1 MTRRTTTT
9 PFLRPS
15 SPPLAM
21 MMMMR
26 RGRRHI
32 EEFALTHQRWCQ
44 AAKNASCRRRR
55 GLTTCATQ
63 SRGGGGEERER
74 ATTTTRPPLCG
85 ASPLCASALRKSSLS
100 LLVCGKKVERGR
112 GRDKTR
118 TFASSSSS
126 AGTGDGVG
134 GDAGNGGNNGNG
146 NAAALYAEGEG
157 GGDNIVDLELHVEAR
172 QSYLAYAMSV
182 IVGRALPDVRD
193 GLKPVHRR
201 ILYAMHELNLDHNKP
216 FKKCARV
223 VGEVLGKFHPH
234 GDQSV
239 YDALVRMAQDF
250 SMSAPLV
257 NGHGNFGSM
266 DNDPPA
272 AMRYTECK
280 LRQLSQDMLLKD
292 VEMDC
297 VEFADTFD
305 GSQQEPMV
313 LPAKLPNVL
322 INGST
327 GIAVGMATSIPPHN
341 LMEVADALV
350 VFARAAQ
357 KGEEVKLEEL
367 LKVMPGPDFPTGGVI
382 FADNNDA
389 NNDNSR
395 SRSNK
400 NALRDLYRDGR
411 GGVTL
416 RGVAEIVPRKN
427 VSTRK
432 RSGKRTPTEE
442 EDKGARGSLDRDI
455 VISSIP
461 YMQNKATLVQQIADL
476 VNNRQIEGV
485 ADVRDESDRDGVRV
499 VVEMKRS
506 GDAEAVLNS
515 LYKRTKLQVKV
526 NVNVTALVG
535 LTPKVLGLVEM
546 MQEFLDFR
554 IDVIRKRA
562 TYSLEKDRARMHIVE
577 ALLTVLEDTDAVIK
591 LIRKSKDG
599 KEAMEKLRE
608 MKGLT
613 IVQSE
618 AVLQMP
624 LRRLTSLESGKLV
637 EERDQLLSSIKRN
650 QNLLDN
656 TSAVIDVVCEEAL
669 EVKKKHGIPRRT
681 TIETDVS
688 SSIQLEHEIPN
699 NDSLIIMSSRG
710 YIKRTRPETFK
721 VRRRGTRGRSMSKLK
736 GSDSIAKVMH
746 AKDLDRV
753 FLFTD
758 KGNVFTMRAFDIP
771 EASTTAQGTPFTRFI
786 DIDKGESITAIL
798 SLEPSDSMEKKTVK
812 ELKEGEDDDDDDDE
826 ETFLVM
832 VTLNGVMK
840 KVSTKEFAS
849 IKRNGKRA
857 IALDEGDKLKQVLVA
872 RNGDSVL
879 VGATDGMLIRF
890 DVDSVRTLRRMS
902 RGVRAINLKK
912 ASKAKDVEE
921 QEEEEEDGDDD
932 FIIQAE
938 DDDDEDE
945 DEDNDDN
952 EGENEIVDSAND
964 DEPLVASVEHFKG
977 GETKVAG
984 MAIIQKSEIDREGPW
999 VVFVS
1004 EKGRGKRVKV
1014 SDFKTQLRGGAGI
1027 RGIKFKGEDSL
1038 AAFAL
1043 IGKTDDDSI
1052 EEAIIVGS
1060 QLGVANR
1067 FQCASIPEMGR
1078 YAKGGT
1084 LMKLKKEDTIN
1095 SFAVIPAATEE

>member
-1 MTRRTTTT
+1 MMRRS
-9 PFLRPS
+9 FLLS
-15 SPPLAM
+15 SKTM
-21 MMMMR
+21 MMMMSTTATPTKQNFEIIR
-26 RGRRHI
+26 R
-32 EEFALTHQRWCQ
+32 F
-44 AAKNASCRRRR
+44 
-55 GLTTCATQ
+55 
-63 SRGGGGEERER
+63 GG
-74 ATTTTRPPLCG
+74 P
-85 ASPLCASALRKSSLS
+85 SSSLS
-100 LLVCGKKVERGR
+100 LSSNISFSRRLIGEEEQHHHRHRKV
-112 GRDKTR
+112 R
-118 TFASSSSS
+118 TFAAASSSSS
-126 AGTGDGVG
+126 SDDDGG
-134 GDAGNGGNNGNG
+134 GGNKSSTF
-146 NAAALYAEGEG
+146 AEEEEEFSS
-157 GGDNIVDLELHVEAR
+157 DSNIVDLELHVEAR

-357 KGEEVKLEEL
+357 KGEQVKLEEL
-367 LKVMPGPDFPTGGVI
+367 LRVMPGPDFPTGGVI
-382 FADNNDA
+382 FADNKDA
-389 NNDNSR
+389 NNDNNNNNDKNDSGR
-395 SRSNK
+395 STSNR
-400 NALRDLYRDGR
+400 NALRNLYRDGR

-416 RGVAEIVPRKN
+416 RGVAEIVPRTK
-427 VSTRK
+427 VSSRK
-432 RSGKRTPTEE
+432 RSGKTAKKD
-442 EDKGARGSLDRDI
+442 DKAAAEKSLDRDI

-535 LTPKVLGLVEM
+535 LTPKVLGLMEV

-562 TYSLEKDRARMHIVE
+562 MYSLEKDRARMHIVE

-591 LIRKSKDG
+591 MIRKSKDG
-599 KEAMEKLRE
+599 KEAMENLRE

-613 IVQSE
+613 TVQSE

-637 EERDQLLSSIKRN
+637 EERDQLLSSIKGN

-681 TIETDVS
+681 TIETDTS
-688 SSIQLEHEIPN
+688 SSIEVEHEIPN

-721 VRRRGTRGRSMSKLK
+721 AQRRGTRGKSMSKLK

-753 FLFTD
+753 FFFTD
-758 KGNVFTMRAFDIP
+758 KGNVLTVRAFDIP
-771 EASTTAQGTPFTRFI
+771 EASTTAQGTPFTRFV

-798 SLEPSDSMEKKTVK
+798 SLEPSALMKKKTPN
-812 ELKEGEDDDDDDDE
+812 EPQEGEDED

-832 VTLNGVMK
+832 ITLNGVIK
-840 KVSTKEFAS
+840 KVSAKEFAS

-872 RNGDSVL
+872 KNGDSVL
-879 VGATDGMLIRF
+879 VGATDGTLIRF
-890 DVDSVRTLRRMS
+890 DVDSVRKLGRMS
-902 RGVRAINLKK
+902 RGVRAISLKEIKSSSKK
-912 ASKAKDVEE
+912 ASKAKGA
-921 QEEEEEDGDDD
+921 EEEDDDENDDDDDDD

-938 DDDDEDE
+938 DDEDDEG
-945 DEDNDDN
+945 DDN
-952 EGENEIVDSAND
+952 EEEEQEEENDILDFGNDD
-964 DEPLVASVEHFKG
+964 DEPLVASVEHFEG
-977 GETKVAG
+977 GAAKVAG

-1014 SDFKTQLRGGAGI
+1014 SDFKTQIRGGAGI
-1027 RGIKFKGEDSL
+1027 RGIKFNSGDSL

-1084 LMKLKKEDTIN
+1084 LMKLKKEDAIK
-1095 SFAVIPAATEE
+1095 SFAVIPAATAE

>member
-1 MTRRTTTT
+1 
-9 PFLRPS
+9 
-15 SPPLAM
+15 
-21 MMMMR
+21 MMR
-26 RGRRHI
+26 RRSTSVVLRM
-32 EEFALTHQRWCQ
+32 LSSSS
-44 AAKNASCRRRR
+44 K
-55 GLTTCATQ
+55 TTMMSTTATP
-63 SRGGGGEERER
+63 
-74 ATTTTRPPLCG
+74 RPFEKII
-85 ASPLCASALRKSSLS
+85 SSSLS
-100 LLVCGKKVERGR
+100 LSLLSFSSRRQRGEEEEQHRRRRRRVPPLYHHRKV
-112 GRDKTR
+112 R
-118 TFASSSSS
+118 TFAASSSSS
-126 AGTGDGVG
+126 DDGG
-134 GDAGNGGNNGNG
+134 GGGGGNKSSTFVK
-146 NAAALYAEGEG
+146 EGEEFSS
-157 GGDNIVDLELHVEAR
+157 DSNIVDLELHVEAR

-357 KGEEVKLEEL
+357 KGEQVKLEEL
-367 LKVMPGPDFPTGGVI
+367 LRVMPGPDFPTGGVI
-382 FADNNDA
+382 FADNKDA
-389 NNDNSR
+389 NNDNNNNDKNDSGR
-395 SRSNK
+395 STSNR
-400 NALRDLYRDGR
+400 NALRNLYRDGR

-416 RGVAEIVPRKN
+416 RGVAEIVSRTK
-427 VSTRK
+427 VSSRK
-432 RSGKRTPTEE
+432 RSGKTAKKD
-442 EDKGARGSLDRDI
+442 DKAAAEKSLDRDI

-535 LTPKVLGLVEM
+535 LTPKVLGLMEV

-562 TYSLEKDRARMHIVE
+562 MYSLEKDRARMHIVE

-591 LIRKSKDG
+591 MIRKSKDG
-599 KEAMEKLRE
+599 KEAMENLRE

-613 IVQSE
+613 TVQSE

-637 EERDQLLSSIKRN
+637 EERDQLLSSIKGN

-681 TIETDVS
+681 TIETDTS
-688 SSIQLEHEIPN
+688 SSIEVEHEIPN

-721 VRRRGTRGRSMSKLK
+721 AQRRGTRGKSMSKLK

-753 FLFTD
+753 FFFTD
-758 KGNVFTMRAFDIP
+758 KGNVLTVRAFDIP
-771 EASTTAQGTPFTRFI
+771 EASTTAQGTPFTRFV

-798 SLEPSDSMEKKTVK
+798 SLEPSALMKKKTPN
-812 ELKEGEDDDDDDDE
+812 EPQEGEDED

-832 VTLNGVMK
+832 ITLNGVIK
-840 KVSTKEFAS
+840 KVSAKEFAS

-872 RNGDSVL
+872 KNGDSVL
-879 VGATDGMLIRF
+879 VGATDGTLIRF
-890 DVDSVRTLRRMS
+890 DVDSVRKLGRMS
-902 RGVRAINLKK
+902 RGVRAISLKEIK
-912 ASKAKDVEE
+912 SSSKGASKAKGVEE
-921 QEEEEEDGDDD
+921 DDENDDDDDD

-938 DDDDEDE
+938 DDEDDEG
-945 DEDNDDN
+945 DDN
-952 EGENEIVDSAND
+952 EEEEQEEGNDILDFGNDD
-964 DEPLVASVEHFKG
+964 DEPLVASVEHFEG
-977 GETKVAG
+977 GAAKVAG

-1014 SDFKTQLRGGAGI
+1014 SDFKTQIRGGAGI
-1027 RGIKFKGEDSL
+1027 RGIKFNSGDSL

-1084 LMKLKKEDTIN
+1084 LMKLKKEDAIK
-1095 SFAVIPAATEE
+1095 SFAVIPAATAE

>member
-1 MTRRTTTT
+1 MRQRSSSVVLRMLSSSSTKTMMSTTAT
-9 PFLRPS
+9 PKPFEFIS
-15 SPPLAM
+15 SSLSLSSLS
-21 MMMMR
+21 
-26 RGRRHI
+26 
-32 EEFALTHQRWCQ
+32 F
-44 AAKNASCRRRR
+44 SRRRR
-55 GLTTCATQ
+55 G
-63 SRGGGGEERER
+63 EEEEEQQRR
-74 ATTTTRPPLCG
+74 RRRRRFPPLYHHHHRHH
-85 ASPLCASALRKSSLS
+85 RK
-100 LLVCGKKVERGR
+100 V
-112 GRDKTR
+112 R
-118 TFASSSSS
+118 TFAAASSSSS
-126 AGTGDGVG
+126 DDGG
-134 GDAGNGGNNGNG
+134 GGGGGGGGGNKSSTFV
-146 NAAALYAEGEG
+146 EEEEEFSS
-157 GGDNIVDLELHVEAR
+157 DSNIVDLELHVEAR

-357 KGEEVKLEEL
+357 KGEQVKLEEL
-367 LKVMPGPDFPTGGVI
+367 LRVMPGPDFPTGGVI
-382 FADNNDA
+382 FADNKDA
-389 NNDNSR
+389 NDNNNNDKNDSGR
-395 SRSNK
+395 STSNR
-400 NALRDLYRDGR
+400 NALRNLYRDGR

-416 RGVAEIVPRKN
+416 RGVAEIVPRTK
-427 VSTRK
+427 VSSRK
-432 RSGKRTPTEE
+432 RSGKTAKKD
-442 EDKGARGSLDRDI
+442 DKAAAEKSLDRDI

-535 LTPKVLGLVEM
+535 LTPKVLGLMEV

-562 TYSLEKDRARMHIVE
+562 MYSLEKDRARMHIVE

-591 LIRKSKDG
+591 MIRKSKDG
-599 KEAMEKLRE
+599 KEAMENLRE

-613 IVQSE
+613 TVQSE

-637 EERDQLLSSIKRN
+637 EERDQLLSSIKGN

-681 TIETDVS
+681 TIETDTS
-688 SSIQLEHEIPN
+688 SSIEVEHEIPN

-721 VRRRGTRGRSMSKLK
+721 AQRRGTRGKSMSKLK

-753 FLFTD
+753 FFFTD
-758 KGNVFTMRAFDIP
+758 KGNVLTVRAFDIP
-771 EASTTAQGTPFTRFI
+771 EASTTAQGTPFTRFV

-798 SLEPSDSMEKKTVK
+798 SLEPSALMKKKTPN
-812 ELKEGEDDDDDDDE
+812 EPQEGEDED

-832 VTLNGVMK
+832 ITLNGVIK
-840 KVSTKEFAS
+840 KVSAKEFAS

-872 RNGDSVL
+872 KNGDSVL
-879 VGATDGMLIRF
+879 VGATDGTLIRF
-890 DVDSVRTLRRMS
+890 DVDSVRKLGRMS
-902 RGVRAINLKK
+902 RGVRAISLKEIK
-912 ASKAKDVEE
+912 SSSKGGSKAKGVEE
-921 QEEEEEDGDDD
+921 DDENDDDDDDD

-938 DDDDEDE
+938 DDEDDEG
-945 DEDNDDN
+945 DDN
-952 EGENEIVDSAND
+952 EEEEQEEENDIVDFGNDD
-964 DEPLVASVEHFKG
+964 DEPLVASVEHFEG
-977 GETKVAG
+977 GAAKVAG

-1014 SDFKTQLRGGAGI
+1014 SDFKTQIRGGAGI
-1027 RGIKFKGEDSL
+1027 RGIKFNSGDSL

-1084 LMKLKKEDTIN
+1084 LMKLKKEDAIK
-1095 SFAVIPAATEE
+1095 SFAVIPAATVE

>member
-1 MTRRTTTT
+1 
-9 PFLRPS
+9 
-15 SPPLAM
+15 
-21 MMMMR
+21 MMR
-26 RGRRHI
+26 RS
-32 EEFALTHQRWCQ
+32 FLLSS
-44 AAKNASCRRRR
+44 K
-55 GLTTCATQ
+55 TTMMM
-63 SRGGGGEERER
+63 S
-74 ATTTTRPPLCG
+74 TTTATPTKPFEIIRRFGDP
-85 ASPLCASALRKSSLS
+85 SSSLS
-100 LLVCGKKVERGR
+100 LSSLSFSRRQRGEEEQHHRHHRRRVPPPYHHHHRKV
-112 GRDKTR
+112 R
-118 TFASSSSS
+118 TFAAASSSSS
-126 AGTGDGVG
+126 DDGG
-134 GDAGNGGNNGNG
+134 GGGGGGGGGNKSSTF
-146 NAAALYAEGEG
+146 ADEEEEEFSS
-157 GGDNIVDLELHVEAR
+157 DSNIVDLELHVEAR

-357 KGEEVKLEEL
+357 KGEQVKLEEL
-367 LKVMPGPDFPTGGVI
+367 LRVMPGPDFPTGGVI
-382 FADNNDA
+382 FADNKDA
-389 NNDNSR
+389 NDNNNNDKNDSGR
-395 SRSNK
+395 STSNR
-400 NALRDLYRDGR
+400 NALRNLYRDGR

-416 RGVAEIVPRKN
+416 RGVAEIVPRTK
-427 VSTRK
+427 VSSRK
-432 RSGKRTPTEE
+432 RSGKTAKKD
-442 EDKGARGSLDRDI
+442 DKAAAEKSLDRDI

-535 LTPKVLGLVEM
+535 LTPKVLGLMEV

-562 TYSLEKDRARMHIVE
+562 MYSLEKDRARMHIVE

-591 LIRKSKDG
+591 MIRKSKDG
-599 KEAMEKLRE
+599 KEAMENLRE

-613 IVQSE
+613 TVQSE

-637 EERDQLLSSIKRN
+637 EERDQLLSSIKGN

-681 TIETDVS
+681 TIETDTS
-688 SSIQLEHEIPN
+688 SSIEVEHEIPN

-721 VRRRGTRGRSMSKLK
+721 AQRRGTRGKSMSKLK

-753 FLFTD
+753 FFFTD
-758 KGNVFTMRAFDIP
+758 KGNVLTVRAFDIP
-771 EASTTAQGTPFTRFI
+771 EASTTAQGTPFTRFV

-798 SLEPSDSMEKKTVK
+798 SLEPSALMKKKTPN
-812 ELKEGEDDDDDDDE
+812 EPQEGEDED

-832 VTLNGVMK
+832 ITLNGVIK
-840 KVSTKEFAS
+840 KVSAKEFAS

-872 RNGDSVL
+872 KNGDSVL
-879 VGATDGMLIRF
+879 VGATDGTLIRF
-890 DVDSVRTLRRMS
+890 DVDSVRKLGRMS
-902 RGVRAINLKK
+902 RGVRAISLKEIK
-912 ASKAKDVEE
+912 SSSKGASKAKGVEE
-921 QEEEEEDGDDD
+921 DDDDENDADDDDD

-938 DDDDEDE
+938 DDEDDEG
-945 DEDNDDN
+945 DDN
-952 EGENEIVDSAND
+952 EEEEQEEENNIVDFGNDD
-964 DEPLVASVEHFKG
+964 DEPLVASVEHFEG
-977 GETKVAG
+977 GAAKVAG

-1014 SDFKTQLRGGAGI
+1014 SDFKTQIRGGAGI
-1027 RGIKFKGEDSL
+1027 RGIKFNSGDSL

-1084 LMKLKKEDTIN
+1084 LMKLKKEDAIK
-1095 SFAVIPAATEE
+1095 SFAVIPAATAE

>member
-1 MTRRTTTT
+1 M
-9 PFLRPS
+9 
-15 SPPLAM
+15 
-21 MMMMR
+21 
-26 RGRRHI
+26 
-32 EEFALTHQRWCQ
+32 
-44 AAKNASCRRRR
+44 RRR
-55 GLTTCATQ
+55 GSSSVVLRMLSSSSKTTMMISTTATP
-63 SRGGGGEERER
+63 
-74 ATTTTRPPLCG
+74 RPFEKII
-85 ASPLCASALRKSSLS
+85 SSSLS
-100 LLVCGKKVERGR
+100 LSLLSFSSRRQRGEEEEQHRRRRRRVPPLYRHRKV
-112 GRDKTR
+112 R
-118 TFASSSSS
+118 TFAASSSSS
-126 AGTGDGVG
+126 DDGG
-134 GDAGNGGNNGNG
+134 GGGGGNKSSTFVK
-146 NAAALYAEGEG
+146 EGEEFSS
-157 GGDNIVDLELHVEAR
+157 DSNIVDLELHVEAR

-357 KGEEVKLEEL
+357 KGEQVKLEEL
-367 LKVMPGPDFPTGGVI
+367 LRVMPGPDFPTGGVI
-382 FADNNDA
+382 FADNKDA
-389 NNDNSR
+389 NNDNNNNDKNDSGR
-395 SRSNK
+395 STSNR
-400 NALRDLYRDGR
+400 NALRNLYRDGR

-416 RGVAEIVPRKN
+416 RGVAEIVPRTK
-427 VSTRK
+427 VSSRK
-432 RSGKRTPTEE
+432 RSGKTAKKD
-442 EDKGARGSLDRDI
+442 DKAAAEKSLDRDI

-535 LTPKVLGLVEM
+535 LTPKVLGLMEV

-562 TYSLEKDRARMHIVE
+562 MYSLEKDRARMHIVE

-591 LIRKSKDG
+591 MIRKSKDG
-599 KEAMEKLRE
+599 KEAMENLRE

-613 IVQSE
+613 TVQSE

-637 EERDQLLSSIKRN
+637 EERDQLLSSIKGN

-681 TIETDVS
+681 TIETDTS
-688 SSIQLEHEIPN
+688 SSIEVEHEIPN

-721 VRRRGTRGRSMSKLK
+721 AQRRGTRGKSMSKLK

-753 FLFTD
+753 FFFTD
-758 KGNVFTMRAFDIP
+758 KGNVLTVRAFDIP
-771 EASTTAQGTPFTRFI
+771 EASTTAQGTPFTRFV

-798 SLEPSDSMEKKTVK
+798 SLEPSALMKKKTPN
-812 ELKEGEDDDDDDDE
+812 EPQEGEDED

-832 VTLNGVMK
+832 ITLNGVIK
-840 KVSTKEFAS
+840 KVSAKEFAS

-872 RNGDSVL
+872 KNGDSVL
-879 VGATDGMLIRF
+879 VGATDGTLIRF
-890 DVDSVRTLRRMS
+890 DVDSVRKLGRMS
-902 RGVRAINLKK
+902 RGVRAISLKEIKSSSKK
-912 ASKAKDVEE
+912 ASKAKGA
-921 QEEEEEDGDDD
+921 EEEDDDENDDDDDDD

-938 DDDDEDE
+938 DDEDDEG
-945 DEDNDDN
+945 DDN
-952 EGENEIVDSAND
+952 EEEEQEEGNDILDFGNDD
-964 DEPLVASVEHFKG
+964 DEPLVASVEHFEG
-977 GETKVAG
+977 GAAKVAG
-984 MAIIQKSEIDREGPW
+984 MAIIQESEIDREGPW

-1014 SDFKTQLRGGAGI
+1014 SEFKTQIRGGAGI
-1027 RGIKFKGEDSL
+1027 RGIKFNSGDSL

-1084 LMKLKKEDTIN
+1084 LMKLKKEDAIK
-1095 SFAVIPAATEE
+1095 SFAVIPAATAE

>member
-1 MTRRTTTT
+1 
-9 PFLRPS
+9 
-15 SPPLAM
+15 M
-21 MMMMR
+21 MMMMSTTATPTKPNFEIIR
-26 RGRRHI
+26 R
-32 EEFALTHQRWCQ
+32 F
-44 AAKNASCRRRR
+44 
-55 GLTTCATQ
+55 
-63 SRGGGGEERER
+63 GG
-74 ATTTTRPPLCG
+74 P
-85 ASPLCASALRKSSLS
+85 SSSLS
-100 LLVCGKKVERGR
+100 LSSNISFSRRLIGEEEQHHHRHRKV
-112 GRDKTR
+112 R
-118 TFASSSSS
+118 TFAAASSSSS
-126 AGTGDGVG
+126 SDDDGG
-134 GDAGNGGNNGNG
+134 GGNKSSTFVK
-146 NAAALYAEGEG
+146 EGEEFSS
-157 GGDNIVDLELHVEAR
+157 DSNIVDLELHVEAR

-357 KGEEVKLEEL
+357 KGEQVKLEEL
-367 LKVMPGPDFPTGGVI
+367 LRVMPGPDFPTGGVI
-382 FADNNDA
+382 FADNKDA
-389 NNDNSR
+389 NNDNNNNDKNDSGR
-395 SRSNK
+395 STSNR
-400 NALRDLYRDGR
+400 NALRNLYRDGR

-416 RGVAEIVPRKN
+416 RGVAEIVPRTK
-427 VSTRK
+427 VSSRK
-432 RSGKRTPTEE
+432 RSGKTAKKD
-442 EDKGARGSLDRDI
+442 DKAAAEKSLDRDI

-535 LTPKVLGLVEM
+535 LTPKVLGLMEV

-562 TYSLEKDRARMHIVE
+562 MYSLEKDRARMHIVE

-591 LIRKSKDG
+591 MIRKSKDG
-599 KEAMEKLRE
+599 KEAMENLRE

-613 IVQSE
+613 TVQSE

-637 EERDQLLSSIKRN
+637 EERDQLLSSIKGN

-681 TIETDVS
+681 TIETDTS
-688 SSIQLEHEIPN
+688 SSIEVEHEIPN

-721 VRRRGTRGRSMSKLK
+721 AQRRGTRGKSMSKLK

-753 FLFTD
+753 FFFTD
-758 KGNVFTMRAFDIP
+758 KGNVLTVRAFDIP
-771 EASTTAQGTPFTRFI
+771 EASTTAQGTPFTRFV

-798 SLEPSDSMEKKTVK
+798 SLEPSALMKKKTPN
-812 ELKEGEDDDDDDDE
+812 EPQEGEDED

-832 VTLNGVMK
+832 ITLNGVIK
-840 KVSTKEFAS
+840 KVSAKEFAS

-872 RNGDSVL
+872 KNGDSVL
-879 VGATDGMLIRF
+879 VGATDGTLIRF
-890 DVDSVRTLRRMS
+890 DVDSVRKLGRMS
-902 RGVRAINLKK
+902 RGVRAISLKEIK
-912 ASKAKDVEE
+912 SSSKGASKAKGVEE
-921 QEEEEEDGDDD
+921 DDENDDDDDD

-938 DDDDEDE
+938 DDEDDEG
-945 DEDNDDN
+945 DDN
-952 EGENEIVDSAND
+952 EEEEQEEENDILDFGNDD
-964 DEPLVASVEHFKG
+964 DEPLVASVEHFEG
-977 GETKVAG
+977 GAAKVAG

-1014 SDFKTQLRGGAGI
+1014 SDFKTQIRGGAGI
-1027 RGIKFKGEDSL
+1027 RGIKFNSGDSL

-1084 LMKLKKEDTIN
+1084 LMKLKKEDAIK
-1095 SFAVIPAATEE
+1095 SFAVIPAATAE

>member
-1 MTRRTTTT
+1 
-9 PFLRPS
+9 
-15 SPPLAM
+15 
-21 MMMMR
+21 MMMR
-26 RGRRHI
+26 RSFLLSSKTMMMMSTTATPTKPNFEIIRR
-32 EEFALTHQRWCQ
+32 F
-44 AAKNASCRRRR
+44 
-55 GLTTCATQ
+55 
-63 SRGGGGEERER
+63 GG
-74 ATTTTRPPLCG
+74 P
-85 ASPLCASALRKSSLS
+85 SSSLS
-100 LLVCGKKVERGR
+100 LSSLSFSRRRGEEEHHHHRHRKV
-112 GRDKTR
+112 R
-118 TFASSSSS
+118 TFAAASSSSS
-126 AGTGDGVG
+126 DDDGG
-134 GDAGNGGNNGNG
+134 GGGGGGNKSSTFV
-146 NAAALYAEGEG
+146 EEEEEFSS
-157 GGDNIVDLELHVEAR
+157 DSNIVDLELHVEAR

-357 KGEEVKLEEL
+357 KGEQVKLEEL
-367 LKVMPGPDFPTGGVI
+367 LRVMPGPDFPTGGVI
-382 FADNNDA
+382 FADNKDA
-389 NNDNSR
+389 NDNNNNDKNDSGR
-395 SRSNK
+395 STSNR
-400 NALRDLYRDGR
+400 NALRNLYRDGR

-416 RGVAEIVPRKN
+416 RGVAEIVPRTK
-427 VSTRK
+427 VSSRK
-432 RSGKRTPTEE
+432 RSGKTAKKD
-442 EDKGARGSLDRDI
+442 DKAAAEKSLDRDI

-535 LTPKVLGLVEM
+535 LTPKVLGLMEV

-562 TYSLEKDRARMHIVE
+562 MYSLEKDRARMHIVE

-591 LIRKSKDG
+591 MIRKSKDG
-599 KEAMEKLRE
+599 KEAMENLRE

-613 IVQSE
+613 TVQSE

-637 EERDQLLSSIKRN
+637 EERDQLLSSIKGN

-681 TIETDVS
+681 TIETDTS
-688 SSIQLEHEIPN
+688 SSIEVEHEIPN
-699 NDSLIIMSSRG
+699 NDSLIIFGRG
-710 YIKRTRPETFK
+710 NI
-721 VRRRGTRGRSMSKLK
+721 GI
-736 GSDSIAKVMH
+736 DISIAC
-746 AKDLDRV
+746 
-753 FLFTD
+753 
-758 KGNVFTMRAFDIP
+758 
-771 EASTTAQGTPFTRFI
+771 
-786 DIDKGESITAIL
+786 IL
-798 SLEPSDSMEKKTVK
+798 KRHSQSPC
-812 ELKEGEDDDDDDDE
+812 LK
-826 ETFLVM
+826 
-832 VTLNGVMK
+832 
-840 KVSTKEFAS
+840 
-849 IKRNGKRA
+849 
-857 IALDEGDKLKQVLVA
+857 
-872 RNGDSVL
+872 
-879 VGATDGMLIRF
+879 
-890 DVDSVRTLRRMS
+890 
-902 RGVRAINLKK
+902 
-912 ASKAKDVEE
+912 
-921 QEEEEEDGDDD
+921 
-932 FIIQAE
+932 
-938 DDDDEDE
+938 
-945 DEDNDDN
+945 
-952 EGENEIVDSAND
+952 
-964 DEPLVASVEHFKG
+964 EPLVRTFAGFLDG
-977 GETKVAG
+977 GVVSHRLTVISTTGTSHRHGLHDEFIITKELIDQRFFVFALLG
-984 MAIIQKSEIDREGPW
+984 KPSQALRRSISEECELCHGSKRFLPDEKCFNVPHHGSRCRNNPFLFFNEGRIVRAVFHGDFLAHDNLVHRWNISKRAELLGELRFLFFIHLGFQARDRVLQISQHLAVMFLEFLPFRTQAHRRW
-999 VVFVS
+999 FR
-1004 EKGRGKRVKV
+1004 RGKDRC
-1014 SDFKTQLRGGAGI
+1014 R
-1027 RGIKFKGEDSL
+1027 
-1038 AAFAL
+1038 
-1043 IGKTDDDSI
+1043 
-1052 EEAIIVGS
+1052 
-1060 QLGVANR
+1060 
-1067 FQCASIPEMGR
+1067 
-1078 YAKGGT
+1078 
-1084 LMKLKKEDTIN
+1084 
-1095 SFAVIPAATEE
+1095 

>member
-1 MTRRTTTT
+1 MMRRS
-9 PFLRPS
+9 FLLS
-15 SPPLAM
+15 SKTM
-21 MMMMR
+21 MMMMSTTATPTKQNFEIIR
-26 RGRRHI
+26 R
-32 EEFALTHQRWCQ
+32 F
-44 AAKNASCRRRR
+44 
-55 GLTTCATQ
+55 
-63 SRGGGGEERER
+63 GG
-74 ATTTTRPPLCG
+74 P
-85 ASPLCASALRKSSLS
+85 SSSLS
-100 LLVCGKKVERGR
+100 LSSNISFSRRLIGEEEQHHHRHRKV
-112 GRDKTR
+112 R
-118 TFASSSSS
+118 TFAAASSSSS
-126 AGTGDGVG
+126 SSDDDGG
-134 GDAGNGGNNGNG
+134 GGGKGGGGNKSSTF
-146 NAAALYAEGEG
+146 AEEEEEFSS
-157 GGDNIVDLELHVEAR
+157 DSNIVDLELHVEAR

-357 KGEEVKLEEL
+357 KGEQVKLEEL
-367 LKVMPGPDFPTGGVI
+367 LRVMPGPDFPTGGVI
-382 FADNNDA
+382 FADNKDA
-389 NNDNSR
+389 NNDNNNNNDKNDSGR
-395 SRSNK
+395 STSNR
-400 NALRDLYRDGR
+400 NALRNLYRDGR

-416 RGVAEIVPRKN
+416 RGVAEIVPRTK
-427 VSTRK
+427 VSSRK
-432 RSGKRTPTEE
+432 RSGKTAKKD
-442 EDKGARGSLDRDI
+442 DKAAAEKSLDRDI

-535 LTPKVLGLVEM
+535 LTPKVLGLMEV

-562 TYSLEKDRARMHIVE
+562 MYSLEKDRARMHIVE

-591 LIRKSKDG
+591 MIRKSKDG
-599 KEAMEKLRE
+599 KEAMENLRE

-613 IVQSE
+613 TVQSE

-637 EERDQLLSSIKRN
+637 EERDQLLSSIKGN

-681 TIETDVS
+681 TIETDTS
-688 SSIQLEHEIPN
+688 SSIEVEHEIPN

-721 VRRRGTRGRSMSKLK
+721 AQRRGTRGKSMSKLK

-753 FLFTD
+753 FFFTD
-758 KGNVFTMRAFDIP
+758 KGNVLTVRAFDIP
-771 EASTTAQGTPFTRFI
+771 EASTTAQGTPFTRFV

-798 SLEPSDSMEKKTVK
+798 SLEPSALMKKKTPN
-812 ELKEGEDDDDDDDE
+812 EPQEGEDED

-832 VTLNGVMK
+832 ITLNGVIK
-840 KVSTKEFAS
+840 KVSAKEFAS

-872 RNGDSVL
+872 KNGDSVL
-879 VGATDGMLIRF
+879 VGATDGTLIRF
-890 DVDSVRTLRRMS
+890 DVDSVRKLGRMS
-902 RGVRAINLKK
+902 RGVRAISLKEIKSSSKK
-912 ASKAKDVEE
+912 ASKAKGA
-921 QEEEEEDGDDD
+921 EEEDDDENDDDDDDD

-938 DDDDEDE
+938 DDEDDEG
-945 DEDNDDN
+945 DDN
-952 EGENEIVDSAND
+952 EEEEQEEENDILDFGNDD
-964 DEPLVASVEHFKG
+964 DEPLVASVEHFEG
-977 GETKVAG
+977 GAAKVAG

-1014 SDFKTQLRGGAGI
+1014 SDFKTQIRGGAGI
-1027 RGIKFKGEDSL
+1027 RGIKFNSGDSL

-1084 LMKLKKEDTIN
+1084 LMKLKKEDAIK
-1095 SFAVIPAATEE
+1095 SFAVIPAATAE

>member
-1 MTRRTTTT
+1 
-9 PFLRPS
+9 
-15 SPPLAM
+15 
-21 MMMMR
+21 MR
-26 RGRRHI
+26 RRSSSVVLRM
-32 EEFALTHQRWCQ
+32 LSSSS
-44 AAKNASCRRRR
+44 K
-55 GLTTCATQ
+55 TTMMSTTATP
-63 SRGGGGEERER
+63 
-74 ATTTTRPPLCG
+74 RPFEKII
-85 ASPLCASALRKSSLS
+85 SSSLS
-100 LLVCGKKVERGR
+100 LSLLSFSSRRQRGEEEEQHRRRRRRVPPLYHHRKV
-112 GRDKTR
+112 R
-118 TFASSSSS
+118 TFAASSSSS
-126 AGTGDGVG
+126 DDGG
-134 GDAGNGGNNGNG
+134 GGGGNKSSTFVK
-146 NAAALYAEGEG
+146 EGEEFSS
-157 GGDNIVDLELHVEAR
+157 DSNIVDLELHVEAR

-357 KGEEVKLEEL
+357 KGEQVKLEEL
-367 LKVMPGPDFPTGGVI
+367 LRVMPGPDFPTGGVI
-382 FADNNDA
+382 FADNKDA
-389 NNDNSR
+389 NNDNNNNDKNDSGR
-395 SRSNK
+395 STSNR
-400 NALRDLYRDGR
+400 NALRNLYRDGR

-416 RGVAEIVPRKN
+416 RGVAEIVSRTK
-427 VSTRK
+427 VSSRK
-432 RSGKRTPTEE
+432 RSGKTAKKD
-442 EDKGARGSLDRDI
+442 DKAAAEKSLDRDI

-535 LTPKVLGLVEM
+535 LTPKVLGLMEV

-562 TYSLEKDRARMHIVE
+562 MYSLEKDRARMHIVE

-591 LIRKSKDG
+591 MIRKSKDG
-599 KEAMEKLRE
+599 KEAMENLRE

-613 IVQSE
+613 TVQSE

-637 EERDQLLSSIKRN
+637 EERDQLLSSIKGN

-681 TIETDVS
+681 TIETDTS
-688 SSIQLEHEIPN
+688 SSIEVEHEIPN

-721 VRRRGTRGRSMSKLK
+721 AQRRGTRGKSMSKLK

-753 FLFTD
+753 FFFTD
-758 KGNVFTMRAFDIP
+758 KGNVLTVRAFDIP
-771 EASTTAQGTPFTRFI
+771 EASTTVQGTPFTRFV

-798 SLEPSDSMEKKTVK
+798 SLEPSALMKKKTPN
-812 ELKEGEDDDDDDDE
+812 EPQEGEDED

-832 VTLNGVMK
+832 ITLNGVIK
-840 KVSTKEFAS
+840 KVSAKEFAS

-872 RNGDSVL
+872 KNGDSVL
-879 VGATDGMLIRF
+879 VGATDGTLIRF
-890 DVDSVRTLRRMS
+890 DVDSVRKLGRMS
-902 RGVRAINLKK
+902 RGVRAISLKEIK
-912 ASKAKDVEE
+912 SSSKGASKAKGVEE
-921 QEEEEEDGDDD
+921 DDENDDDDDD

-938 DDDDEDE
+938 DDEDDEG
-945 DEDNDDN
+945 DDN
-952 EGENEIVDSAND
+952 EEEEQEEGNDILDFGNDD
-964 DEPLVASVEHFKG
+964 DEPLVASVEHFEG
-977 GETKVAG
+977 GAAKVAG

-1014 SDFKTQLRGGAGI
+1014 SEFKTQIRGGAGI
-1027 RGIKFKGEDSL
+1027 RGIKFNSGDSL

-1084 LMKLKKEDTIN
+1084 LMKLKKEDAIK
-1095 SFAVIPAATEE
+1095 SFAVIPAATAE

>member
-1 MTRRTTTT
+1 MLQRGTLLLRDQSQRQRQQQQPLRRRRRRQG
-9 PFLRPS
+9 FG
-15 SPPLAM
+15 A
-21 MMMMR
+21 MMMR
-26 RGRRHI
+26 RSFLLSSKTMLMMSTTATPTKPNFEIIRR
-32 EEFALTHQRWCQ
+32 F
-44 AAKNASCRRRR
+44 
-55 GLTTCATQ
+55 
-63 SRGGGGEERER
+63 GG
-74 ATTTTRPPLCG
+74 P
-85 ASPLCASALRKSSLS
+85 SSSLS
-100 LLVCGKKVERGR
+100 LSSNISFSRRLIGEEEQRHHRHRKV
-112 GRDKTR
+112 R
-118 TFASSSSS
+118 TFAAASSSSS
-126 AGTGDGVG
+126 SDDDGG
-134 GDAGNGGNNGNG
+134 GGKGGGGNKSSTF
-146 NAAALYAEGEG
+146 ADEEEEFSS
-157 GGDNIVDLELHVEAR
+157 DSNIVDLELHVEAR

-357 KGEEVKLEEL
+357 KGEQVKLEEL
-367 LKVMPGPDFPTGGVI
+367 LRVMPGPDFPTGGVI
-382 FADNNDA
+382 FADNKDA
-389 NNDNSR
+389 NNDNNNNDKNDSGR
-395 SRSNK
+395 STSNR
-400 NALRDLYRDGR
+400 NALRNLYRDGR

-416 RGVAEIVPRKN
+416 RGVAEIVPRTK
-427 VSTRK
+427 VSSRK
-432 RSGKRTPTEE
+432 RSGKTAKKD
-442 EDKGARGSLDRDI
+442 DKAAAEKSLDRDI

-535 LTPKVLGLVEM
+535 LTPKVLGLMEV

-562 TYSLEKDRARMHIVE
+562 MYSLEKDRARMHIVE

-591 LIRKSKDG
+591 MIRKSKDG
-599 KEAMEKLRE
+599 KEAMENLRE

-613 IVQSE
+613 TVQSE

-637 EERDQLLSSIKRN
+637 EERDQLLSSIKGN

-681 TIETDVS
+681 TIETDTS
-688 SSIQLEHEIPN
+688 SSIEVEHEIPN

-721 VRRRGTRGRSMSKLK
+721 AQRRGTRGKSMSKLK

-753 FLFTD
+753 FFFTD
-758 KGNVFTMRAFDIP
+758 KGNVLTVRAFDIP
-771 EASTTAQGTPFTRFI
+771 EASTTAQGTPFTRFV

-798 SLEPSDSMEKKTVK
+798 SLEPSALMKKKTPN
-812 ELKEGEDDDDDDDE
+812 EPQEGEDEDE
-826 ETFLVM
+826 IFLVM
-832 VTLNGVMK
+832 ITLNGVIK
-840 KVSTKEFAS
+840 KVSAKEFAS

-872 RNGDSVL
+872 KNGDSVL
-879 VGATDGMLIRF
+879 VGATDGTLIRF
-890 DVDSVRTLRRMS
+890 DVDSVRKLGRMS
-902 RGVRAINLKK
+902 RGVRAISLKEIK
-912 ASKAKDVEE
+912 SSSKEASKAKGA
-921 QEEEEEDGDDD
+921 EEDDDDENDDDDDDD

-938 DDDDEDE
+938 DDEDDEG
-945 DEDNDDN
+945 DDN
-952 EGENEIVDSAND
+952 EEEEQEEENDILDFGNDD
-964 DEPLVASVEHFKG
+964 DEPLVASVEHFEG
-977 GETKVAG
+977 GAAKVAG

-1014 SDFKTQLRGGAGI
+1014 SDFKTQIRGGAGI
-1027 RGIKFKGEDSL
+1027 RGIKFNSGDSL

-1084 LMKLKKEDTIN
+1084 LMKLKKEDAIK
-1095 SFAVIPAATEE
+1095 SFAVIPAATAE

>member
-1 MTRRTTTT
+1 MSTTAT
-9 PFLRPS
+9 PRPFEIIS
-15 SPPLAM
+15 
-21 MMMMR
+21 
-26 RGRRHI
+26 
-32 EEFALTHQRWCQ
+32 
-44 AAKNASCRRRR
+44 
-55 GLTTCATQ
+55 
-63 SRGGGGEERER
+63 
-74 ATTTTRPPLCG
+74 
-85 ASPLCASALRKSSLS
+85 SSLS
-100 LLVCGKKVERGR
+100 LSSLSFGR
-112 GRDKTR
+112 RREEQHHHRRVPPLYHHHHRRVR
-118 TFASSSSS
+118 TFAASSSSS
-126 AGTGDGVG
+126 DDGG
-134 GDAGNGGNNGNG
+134 GGNKSSSFK
-146 NAAALYAEGEG
+146 EEEEEEEEFSS
-157 GGDNIVDLELHVEAR
+157 DSNIVDLELHVEAR

-357 KGEEVKLEEL
+357 KGEQVKLEEL
-367 LKVMPGPDFPTGGVI
+367 LRVMPGPDFPTGGVI
-382 FADNNDA
+382 FADNKDA
-389 NNDNSR
+389 NINNNNDNDSGR
-395 SRSNK
+395 STSNR
-400 NALRDLYRDGR
+400 NALRNLYRDGR
-411 GGVTL
+411 GGLTL
-416 RGVAEIVPRKN
+416 RGVAEILPRTK
-427 VSTRK
+427 VSSRK
-432 RSGKRTPTEE
+432 RSGKTAKKD
-442 EDKGARGSLDRDI
+442 DKAAAEKSLDRDI

-485 ADVRDESDRDGVRV
+485 SDVRDESDRDGVRV

-535 LTPKVLGLVEM
+535 LTPKVLGLMEV

-562 TYSLEKDRARMHIVE
+562 MYSLEKDRARMHIVE

-591 LIRKSKDG
+591 MIRKSKDG
-599 KEAMEKLRE
+599 KEAMENLRE

-613 IVQSE
+613 TVQSE

-637 EERDQLLSSIKRN
+637 EERDQLLSSIKGN

-681 TIETDVS
+681 TIETDTS
-688 SSIQLEHEIPN
+688 SSIEFEHEIPN

-721 VRRRGTRGRSMSKLK
+721 AQRRGTRGKSMSKLK

-753 FLFTD
+753 FFFTD
-758 KGNVFTMRAFDIP
+758 KGNVLTVRAFDIP
-771 EASTTAQGTPFTRFI
+771 EASTAAQGTPFTRFV

-798 SLEPSDSMEKKTVK
+798 SLEPSALMKKKTPN
-812 ELKEGEDDDDDDDE
+812 EPQEGEDED

-832 VTLNGVMK
+832 ITLNGVIK
-840 KVSTKEFAS
+840 KVSAKEFAS

-872 RNGDSVL
+872 KNGDSVL
-879 VGATDGMLIRF
+879 VGATDGTLIRF
-890 DVDSVRTLRRMS
+890 DVDSVRKLGRMS
-902 RGVRAINLKK
+902 RGVRAISLKEIK
-912 ASKAKDVEE
+912 SSSKGASKAKGV
-921 QEEEEEDGDDD
+921 EEEDDDENDDDDDDD

-938 DDDDEDE
+938 DDEDDEG
-945 DEDNDDN
+945 DDN
-952 EGENEIVDSAND
+952 EEEEKEKENDILDFGNDD
-964 DEPLVASVEHFKG
+964 DEPLVASVEHFEG
-977 GETKVAG
+977 GAAKVAG
-984 MAIIQKSEIDREGPW
+984 MAIIQKSDIDREGPW

-1014 SDFKTQLRGGAGI
+1014 SDFKTQIRGGAGI
-1027 RGIKFKGEDSL
+1027 RGIKFNSGDSL

-1084 LMKLKKEDTIN
+1084 LMKVKKEDAIK
-1095 SFAVIPAATEE
+1095 SFAVIPAATAE

>member
-1 MTRRTTTT
+1 MMRRS
-9 PFLRPS
+9 FLLS
-15 SPPLAM
+15 SKTM
-21 MMMMR
+21 MMM
-26 RGRRHI
+26 
-32 EEFALTHQRWCQ
+32 
-44 AAKNASCRRRR
+44 S
-55 GLTTCATQ
+55 
-63 SRGGGGEERER
+63 
-74 ATTTTRPPLCG
+74 TTTATPTKPFEIIRRFGGP
-85 ASPLCASALRKSSLS
+85 SSSLS
-100 LLVCGKKVERGR
+100 LSSLSFSRRQREEEQQQQHRRRYRHHRKCDHV
-112 GRDKTR
+112 R
-118 TFASSSSS
+118 TFAASSSSS
-126 AGTGDGVG
+126 DDGG
-134 GDAGNGGNNGNG
+134 GGGGGNKSSTFVK
-146 NAAALYAEGEG
+146 EGEEFSS
-157 GGDNIVDLELHVEAR
+157 DSNIVDLELHVEAR

-357 KGEEVKLEEL
+357 KGEQVKLEEL
-367 LKVMPGPDFPTGGVI
+367 LRVMPGPDFPTGGVI
-382 FADNNDA
+382 FADNKDA
-389 NNDNSR
+389 NNDNNNNDKNDSGR
-395 SRSNK
+395 STSNR
-400 NALRDLYRDGR
+400 NALRNLYRDGR

-416 RGVAEIVPRKN
+416 RGVAEIVPRTK
-427 VSTRK
+427 VSSRK
-432 RSGKRTPTEE
+432 RSGKTAKKD
-442 EDKGARGSLDRDI
+442 DKAAAEKSLDRDI

-535 LTPKVLGLVEM
+535 LTPKVLGLMEV

-562 TYSLEKDRARMHIVE
+562 MYSLEKDRARMHIVE

-591 LIRKSKDG
+591 MIRKSKDG
-599 KEAMEKLRE
+599 KEAMENLRE

-613 IVQSE
+613 TVQSE

-624 LRRLTSLESGKLV
+624 FCLLYTSPSP
-637 EERDQLLSSIKRN
+637 RD
-650 QNLLDN
+650 
-656 TSAVIDVVCEEAL
+656 
-669 EVKKKHGIPRRT
+669 
-681 TIETDVS
+681 
-688 SSIQLEHEIPN
+688 
-699 NDSLIIMSSRG
+699 
-710 YIKRTRPETFK
+710 
-721 VRRRGTRGRSMSKLK
+721 
-736 GSDSIAKVMH
+736 
-746 AKDLDRV
+746 
-753 FLFTD
+753 
-758 KGNVFTMRAFDIP
+758 
-771 EASTTAQGTPFTRFI
+771 
-786 DIDKGESITAIL
+786 
-798 SLEPSDSMEKKTVK
+798 
-812 ELKEGEDDDDDDDE
+812 
-826 ETFLVM
+826 
-832 VTLNGVMK
+832 
-840 KVSTKEFAS
+840 
-849 IKRNGKRA
+849 
-857 IALDEGDKLKQVLVA
+857 
-872 RNGDSVL
+872 
-879 VGATDGMLIRF
+879 
-890 DVDSVRTLRRMS
+890 
-902 RGVRAINLKK
+902 
-912 ASKAKDVEE
+912 
-921 QEEEEEDGDDD
+921 
-932 FIIQAE
+932 
-938 DDDDEDE
+938 
-945 DEDNDDN
+945 
-952 EGENEIVDSAND
+952 
-964 DEPLVASVEHFKG
+964 
-977 GETKVAG
+977 
-984 MAIIQKSEIDREGPW
+984 
-999 VVFVS
+999 
-1004 EKGRGKRVKV
+1004 
-1014 SDFKTQLRGGAGI
+1014 
-1027 RGIKFKGEDSL
+1027 
-1038 AAFAL
+1038 
-1043 IGKTDDDSI
+1043 
-1052 EEAIIVGS
+1052 
-1060 QLGVANR
+1060 
-1067 FQCASIPEMGR
+1067 
-1078 YAKGGT
+1078 
-1084 LMKLKKEDTIN
+1084 
-1095 SFAVIPAATEE
+1095 

>member
-1 MTRRTTTT
+1 MISTAT
-9 PFLRPS
+9 PKPFEKIIRF
-15 SPPLAM
+15 
-21 MMMMR
+21 
-26 RGRRHI
+26 G
-32 EEFALTHQRWCQ
+32 
-44 AAKNASCRRRR
+44 
-55 GLTTCATQ
+55 
-63 SRGGGGEERER
+63 
-74 ATTTTRPPLCG
+74 
-85 ASPLCASALRKSSLS
+85 
-100 LLVCGKKVERGR
+100 V
-112 GRDKTR
+112 R
-118 TFASSSSS
+118 TFAASSSSS
-126 AGTGDGVG
+126 DDGG
-134 GDAGNGGNNGNG
+134 GGGGNKSSFVK
-146 NAAALYAEGEG
+146 EEEEEFSS
-157 GGDNIVDLELHVEAR
+157 DSNIVDLELHVEAR

-357 KGEEVKLEEL
+357 KGEQVKLEEL
-367 LKVMPGPDFPTGGVI
+367 LRVMPGPDFPTGGVI
-382 FADNNDA
+382 FADNKDA
-389 NNDNSR
+389 NDNNNNDKNDSGR
-395 SRSNK
+395 STSNR
-400 NALRDLYRDGR
+400 NALRNLYRDGR

-416 RGVAEIVPRKN
+416 RGVAEIVPRTK
-427 VSTRK
+427 VSSRK
-432 RSGKRTPTEE
+432 RSGKTAKKD
-442 EDKGARGSLDRDI
+442 DKAAAEKSLDRDI

-535 LTPKVLGLVEM
+535 LTPKVLGLMEV

-562 TYSLEKDRARMHIVE
+562 MYSLEKDRARMHIVE

-591 LIRKSKDG
+591 MIRKSKDG
-599 KEAMEKLRE
+599 KEAMENLRE

-613 IVQSE
+613 TVQSE

-637 EERDQLLSSIKRN
+637 EERDQLLSSIKGN

-681 TIETDVS
+681 TIETDTS
-688 SSIQLEHEIPN
+688 SSIEVEHEIPN

-721 VRRRGTRGRSMSKLK
+721 AQRRGTRGKSMSKLK

-753 FLFTD
+753 FFFTD
-758 KGNVFTMRAFDIP
+758 KGNVLTVRAFDIP
-771 EASTTAQGTPFTRFI
+771 EASTTAQGTPFTRFV

-798 SLEPSDSMEKKTVK
+798 SLEPSALMKKKTPN
-812 ELKEGEDDDDDDDE
+812 EPQEGEDED

-832 VTLNGVMK
+832 ITLNGVIK
-840 KVSTKEFAS
+840 KVSAKEFSS

-872 RNGDSVL
+872 KNGDSVL
-879 VGATDGMLIRF
+879 VGATDGTLIRF
-890 DVDSVRTLRRMS
+890 DVDSVRKLGRMS
-902 RGVRAINLKK
+902 RGVRAISLKEIK
-912 ASKAKDVEE
+912 SSSKGASKAKGV
-921 QEEEEEDGDDD
+921 EEEDDDENDDD

-938 DDDDEDE
+938 DDEDDEG
-945 DEDNDDN
+945 NDN
-952 EGENEIVDSAND
+952 EEEEQEEENDILDFGNDD
-964 DEPLVASVEHFKG
+964 DEPLVAFVEHFEG
-977 GETKVAG
+977 GAAKVAG

-1014 SDFKTQLRGGAGI
+1014 SDFKTQIRGGAGI
-1027 RGIKFKGEDSL
+1027 RGIKFNSGDSL

-1084 LMKLKKEDTIN
+1084 LMKLKKEDAIK
-1095 SFAVIPAATEE
+1095 SFAVIPAATTAE

>member
-1 MTRRTTTT
+1 MLQRGTLLLRDQSQRQRQRQQQQPLRRRRRRQG
-9 PFLRPS
+9 FG
-15 SPPLAM
+15 A
-21 MMMMR
+21 MMMR
-26 RGRRHI
+26 RSFLLSSKTMMMMSTTATPTKPNFEIIRR
-32 EEFALTHQRWCQ
+32 F
-44 AAKNASCRRRR
+44 
-55 GLTTCATQ
+55 
-63 SRGGGGEERER
+63 GG
-74 ATTTTRPPLCG
+74 P
-85 ASPLCASALRKSSLS
+85 SSSLS
-100 LLVCGKKVERGR
+100 LSSNISFSRRLIGEEEQRHHRHRKV
-112 GRDKTR
+112 R
-118 TFASSSSS
+118 TFAAASSSSS
-126 AGTGDGVG
+126 SDDDGG
-134 GDAGNGGNNGNG
+134 GGKGGGGNKSSTF
-146 NAAALYAEGEG
+146 ADEEEEFSS
-157 GGDNIVDLELHVEAR
+157 DSNIVDLELHVEAR

-357 KGEEVKLEEL
+357 KGEQVKLEEL
-367 LKVMPGPDFPTGGVI
+367 LRVMPGPDFPTGGVI
-382 FADNNDA
+382 FADNKDA
-389 NNDNSR
+389 NNDNNNNDKNDSGR
-395 SRSNK
+395 STSNR
-400 NALRDLYRDGR
+400 NALRNLYRDGR

-416 RGVAEIVPRKN
+416 RGVAEIVPRTK
-427 VSTRK
+427 VSSRK
-432 RSGKRTPTEE
+432 RSGKTAKKD
-442 EDKGARGSLDRDI
+442 DKAAAEKSLDRDI

-515 LYKRTKLQVKV
+515 LYKRTKLQMKV

-535 LTPKVLGLVEM
+535 LTPKVLGLMEV

-562 TYSLEKDRARMHIVE
+562 MYSLEKDRARMHIVE

-591 LIRKSKDG
+591 MIRKSKDG
-599 KEAMEKLRE
+599 KEAMENLRE

-613 IVQSE
+613 TVQSE

-637 EERDQLLSSIKRN
+637 EERDQLLSSIKGN

-681 TIETDVS
+681 TIETDTS
-688 SSIQLEHEIPN
+688 SSIEVEHEIPN

-721 VRRRGTRGRSMSKLK
+721 AQRRGTRGKSMSKLK

-753 FLFTD
+753 FFFTD
-758 KGNVFTMRAFDIP
+758 KGNVLTVRAFDIP
-771 EASTTAQGTPFTRFI
+771 EASTTAQGTPFTRFV

-798 SLEPSDSMEKKTVK
+798 SLEPSALMKKKTPN
-812 ELKEGEDDDDDDDE
+812 EPQEGEDEDE
-826 ETFLVM
+826 IFLVM
-832 VTLNGVMK
+832 ITLNGVIK
-840 KVSTKEFAS
+840 KVSAKEFAS

-872 RNGDSVL
+872 KNGDSVL
-879 VGATDGMLIRF
+879 VGATDGTLIRF
-890 DVDSVRTLRRMS
+890 DVDSVRKLGRMS
-902 RGVRAINLKK
+902 RGVRAISLKEIK
-912 ASKAKDVEE
+912 SSSKEASKAKGA
-921 QEEEEEDGDDD
+921 EEDDDDENDDDDDDD

-938 DDDDEDE
+938 DDEDDEG
-945 DEDNDDN
+945 DDN
-952 EGENEIVDSAND
+952 EEEEQEEENDILDFGNDD
-964 DEPLVASVEHFKG
+964 DEPLVASVEHFEG
-977 GETKVAG
+977 GAAKVAG

-1014 SDFKTQLRGGAGI
+1014 SDFKTQIRGGAGI
-1027 RGIKFKGEDSL
+1027 RGIKFNSGDSL

-1084 LMKLKKEDTIN
+1084 LMKLKKEDAIK
-1095 SFAVIPAATEE
+1095 SFAVIPAATAE

>member
-1 MTRRTTTT
+1 MISTTAT
-9 PFLRPS
+9 PRPFEKIIS
-15 SPPLAM
+15 
-21 MMMMR
+21 
-26 RGRRHI
+26 
-32 EEFALTHQRWCQ
+32 
-44 AAKNASCRRRR
+44 
-55 GLTTCATQ
+55 
-63 SRGGGGEERER
+63 
-74 ATTTTRPPLCG
+74 
-85 ASPLCASALRKSSLS
+85 SSLS
-100 LLVCGKKVERGR
+100 LSLLSFSSRRQRGEEEEQHRRRRRRVPPLYHHRKV
-112 GRDKTR
+112 R
-118 TFASSSSS
+118 TFAASSSSS
-126 AGTGDGVG
+126 GDGG
-134 GDAGNGGNNGNG
+134 GGGGGNKSSTFVK
-146 NAAALYAEGEG
+146 EGEEFSS
-157 GGDNIVDLELHVEAR
+157 DSNIVDLELHVEAR

-357 KGEEVKLEEL
+357 KGEQVKLEEL
-367 LKVMPGPDFPTGGVI
+367 LRVMPGPDFPTGGVI
-382 FADNNDA
+382 FADNKDA
-389 NNDNSR
+389 NNDNNNNDKNDSGR
-395 SRSNK
+395 STSNR
-400 NALRDLYRDGR
+400 NALRNLYRDGR

-416 RGVAEIVPRKN
+416 RGVAEIVPRTK
-427 VSTRK
+427 VSSRK
-432 RSGKRTPTEE
+432 RSGKTAKKD
-442 EDKGARGSLDRDI
+442 DKAAAEKSLDRDI

-535 LTPKVLGLVEM
+535 LTPKVLGLMEV

-562 TYSLEKDRARMHIVE
+562 MYSLEKDRARMHIVE

-591 LIRKSKDG
+591 MIRKSKDG
-599 KEAMEKLRE
+599 KEAMENLRE

-613 IVQSE
+613 TVQSE

-637 EERDQLLSSIKRN
+637 EERDQLLSSIKGN

-681 TIETDVS
+681 TIETDTS
-688 SSIQLEHEIPN
+688 SSIEVEHEIPN

-721 VRRRGTRGRSMSKLK
+721 AQRRGTRGKSMSKLK

-753 FLFTD
+753 FFFTD
-758 KGNVFTMRAFDIP
+758 KGNVLTVRAFDIP
-771 EASTTAQGTPFTRFI
+771 EASTTAQGTPFTRFV

-798 SLEPSDSMEKKTVK
+798 SLEPSALMKKKTPN
-812 ELKEGEDDDDDDDE
+812 EPQEGEDED

-832 VTLNGVMK
+832 ITLNGVIK
-840 KVSTKEFAS
+840 KVSAKEFAS

-872 RNGDSVL
+872 KNGDSVL
-879 VGATDGMLIRF
+879 VGATDGTLIRF
-890 DVDSVRTLRRMS
+890 DVDSVRKLGRMS
-902 RGVRAINLKK
+902 RGVRAISLKEIK
-912 ASKAKDVEE
+912 SSSKGASKAKGVEE
-921 QEEEEEDGDDD
+921 DDENDDDDDD

-938 DDDDEDE
+938 DDEDDEG
-945 DEDNDDN
+945 DDN
-952 EGENEIVDSAND
+952 EEEEQEEENDILDFGNDD
-964 DEPLVASVEHFKG
+964 DEPLVASVEHFEG
-977 GETKVAG
+977 GAAKVAG

-1014 SDFKTQLRGGAGI
+1014 SDFKTQIRGGAGI
-1027 RGIKFKGEDSL
+1027 RGIKFNSGDSL

-1084 LMKLKKEDTIN
+1084 LMKLKKEDAIK
-1095 SFAVIPAATEE
+1095 SFAVIPAATAE

>member
-1 MTRRTTTT
+1 MLQRGTLLLRDQSQRQRQRQQPLRRRRRRQG
-9 PFLRPS
+9 FG
-15 SPPLAM
+15 A
-21 MMMMR
+21 MMMR
-26 RGRRHI
+26 RSFLLSSKTMMMMSTTATPTKPNFEIIRR
-32 EEFALTHQRWCQ
+32 F
-44 AAKNASCRRRR
+44 
-55 GLTTCATQ
+55 
-63 SRGGGGEERER
+63 GG
-74 ATTTTRPPLCG
+74 P
-85 ASPLCASALRKSSLS
+85 SSSLS
-100 LLVCGKKVERGR
+100 LSSNISFSRRLIGEEEQRHHRHRKV
-112 GRDKTR
+112 R
-118 TFASSSSS
+118 TFAAASSSSS
-126 AGTGDGVG
+126 SDDDGG
-134 GDAGNGGNNGNG
+134 GKGGNKSSTF
-146 NAAALYAEGEG
+146 ADEEEEFSS
-157 GGDNIVDLELHVEAR
+157 DSNIVDLELHVEAR

-357 KGEEVKLEEL
+357 KGEQVKLEEL
-367 LKVMPGPDFPTGGVI
+367 LRVMPGPDFPTGGVI
-382 FADNNDA
+382 FADNKDA
-389 NNDNSR
+389 NNDNNNNNDKNDSGR
-395 SRSNK
+395 STSNR
-400 NALRDLYRDGR
+400 NALRNLYRDGR

-416 RGVAEIVPRKN
+416 RGVAEIVPRTK
-427 VSTRK
+427 VSSRK
-432 RSGKRTPTEE
+432 RSGKTAKKD
-442 EDKGARGSLDRDI
+442 DKAAAEKSLDRDI

-535 LTPKVLGLVEM
+535 LTPKVLGLMEV

-562 TYSLEKDRARMHIVE
+562 MYSLEKDRARMHIVE

-591 LIRKSKDG
+591 MIRKSKDG
-599 KEAMEKLRE
+599 KEAMENLRE

-613 IVQSE
+613 TVQSE

-637 EERDQLLSSIKRN
+637 EERDQLLSSIKGN

-681 TIETDVS
+681 TIETDTS
-688 SSIQLEHEIPN
+688 SSIEVEHEIPN

-721 VRRRGTRGRSMSKLK
+721 AQRRGTRGKSMSKLK

-753 FLFTD
+753 FFFTD
-758 KGNVFTMRAFDIP
+758 KGNVLTVRAFDIP
-771 EASTTAQGTPFTRFI
+771 EASTTAQGTPFTRFV

-798 SLEPSDSMEKKTVK
+798 SLEPSALMKKKTPN
-812 ELKEGEDDDDDDDE
+812 EPQEGEDED

-832 VTLNGVMK
+832 ITLNGVIK
-840 KVSTKEFAS
+840 KVSAKEFAS

-872 RNGDSVL
+872 KNGDSVL
-879 VGATDGMLIRF
+879 VGATDGTLIRF
-890 DVDSVRTLRRMS
+890 DVDSVRKLGRMS
-902 RGVRAINLKK
+902 RGVRAISLKEIK
-912 ASKAKDVEE
+912 SSSKEASKAKGA
-921 QEEEEEDGDDD
+921 EEEDDDENDDDDDDD

-938 DDDDEDE
+938 DDEDDEG
-945 DEDNDDN
+945 DDN
-952 EGENEIVDSAND
+952 EEEEQEEENDILDFGNDD
-964 DEPLVASVEHFKG
+964 DEPLVASVEHFEG
-977 GETKVAG
+977 GAAKVAG

-1014 SDFKTQLRGGAGI
+1014 SDFKTQIRGGAGI
-1027 RGIKFKGEDSL
+1027 RGIKFNSGDSL

-1084 LMKLKKEDTIN
+1084 LMKLKKEDAIK
-1095 SFAVIPAATEE
+1095 SFAVIPAATAE

>member
-1 MTRRTTTT
+1 MMRRS
-9 PFLRPS
+9 FLLS
-15 SPPLAM
+15 SKTM
-21 MMMMR
+21 MMMMSTTATPTKQNFEIIR
-26 RGRRHI
+26 R
-32 EEFALTHQRWCQ
+32 F
-44 AAKNASCRRRR
+44 
-55 GLTTCATQ
+55 
-63 SRGGGGEERER
+63 GG
-74 ATTTTRPPLCG
+74 P
-85 ASPLCASALRKSSLS
+85 SSSLS
-100 LLVCGKKVERGR
+100 LSSNISFSRRLIGEEEQHRHRHRKV
-112 GRDKTR
+112 R
-118 TFASSSSS
+118 TFAAASSSSS
-126 AGTGDGVG
+126 SSSDDDGG
-134 GDAGNGGNNGNG
+134 GGGKGGGGNKSSTF
-146 NAAALYAEGEG
+146 AEEEEEFSS
-157 GGDNIVDLELHVEAR
+157 DSNIVDLELHVEAR

-357 KGEEVKLEEL
+357 KGEQVKLEEL
-367 LKVMPGPDFPTGGVI
+367 LRVMPGPDFPTGGVI
-382 FADNNDA
+382 FADNKDA
-389 NNDNSR
+389 NNDNNNNDKNDSGR
-395 SRSNK
+395 STSNR
-400 NALRDLYRDGR
+400 NALRNLYRDGR

-416 RGVAEIVPRKN
+416 RGVAEIVPRTK
-427 VSTRK
+427 VSSRK
-432 RSGKRTPTEE
+432 RSGKTAKKD
-442 EDKGARGSLDRDI
+442 DKAAAEKSLDRDI

-535 LTPKVLGLVEM
+535 LTPKVLGLMEV

-562 TYSLEKDRARMHIVE
+562 MYSLEKDRARMHIVE

-591 LIRKSKDG
+591 MIRKSKDG
-599 KEAMEKLRE
+599 KEAMENLRE

-613 IVQSE
+613 TVQSE

-637 EERDQLLSSIKRN
+637 EERDQLLSSIKGN

-681 TIETDVS
+681 TIETDTS
-688 SSIQLEHEIPN
+688 SSIEVEHEIPN

-721 VRRRGTRGRSMSKLK
+721 AQRRGTRGKSMSKLK

-753 FLFTD
+753 FFFTD
-758 KGNVFTMRAFDIP
+758 KGNVLTVRAFDIP
-771 EASTTAQGTPFTRFI
+771 EASTTAQGTPFTRFV

-798 SLEPSDSMEKKTVK
+798 SLEPSALMKKKTPN
-812 ELKEGEDDDDDDDE
+812 ELQEGEDED

-832 VTLNGVMK
+832 ITLNGVIK
-840 KVSTKEFAS
+840 KVSAKEFAS

-872 RNGDSVL
+872 KNGDSVL
-879 VGATDGMLIRF
+879 VGATDGTLIRF
-890 DVDSVRTLRRMS
+890 DVDSVRKLGRMS
-902 RGVRAINLKK
+902 RGVRAISLKEIK
-912 ASKAKDVEE
+912 SSSKGASKAKGVEE
-921 QEEEEEDGDDD
+921 DDENDDDDDD

-938 DDDDEDE
+938 DDEDDEG
-945 DEDNDDN
+945 DDN
-952 EGENEIVDSAND
+952 EEEEQEEGNDILDFGNDD
-964 DEPLVASVEHFKG
+964 DEPLVASVEHFEG
-977 GETKVAG
+977 GAAKVAG

-1014 SDFKTQLRGGAGI
+1014 SDFKTQIRGGAGI
-1027 RGIKFKGEDSL
+1027 RGIKFNSGDSL

-1084 LMKLKKEDTIN
+1084 LMKLKKEDAIK
-1095 SFAVIPAATEE
+1095 SFAVIPAATAE

>member
-1 MTRRTTTT
+1 MLQRGTLLLRDQSQRQRQQQQPLRRRRRRQG
-9 PFLRPS
+9 FG
-15 SPPLAM
+15 A
-21 MMMMR
+21 MMMR
-26 RGRRHI
+26 RSFLLSSKTMMMMSTTATPTKPNFEIIRR
-32 EEFALTHQRWCQ
+32 F
-44 AAKNASCRRRR
+44 
-55 GLTTCATQ
+55 
-63 SRGGGGEERER
+63 GG
-74 ATTTTRPPLCG
+74 P
-85 ASPLCASALRKSSLS
+85 SSSLS
-100 LLVCGKKVERGR
+100 LSSNISFSRRLIGEEEQRHHRHRKV
-112 GRDKTR
+112 R
-118 TFASSSSS
+118 TFAAASSSSS
-126 AGTGDGVG
+126 SDDDGG
-134 GDAGNGGNNGNG
+134 GGKGGGGNKSSTF
-146 NAAALYAEGEG
+146 ADEEEEFSS
-157 GGDNIVDLELHVEAR
+157 DSNIVDLELHVEAR

-357 KGEEVKLEEL
+357 KGEQVKLEEL
-367 LKVMPGPDFPTGGVI
+367 LRVMPGPDFPTGGVI
-382 FADNNDA
+382 FADNKDA
-389 NNDNSR
+389 NNDNNNNDKNDSGR
-395 SRSNK
+395 STSNR
-400 NALRDLYRDGR
+400 NALRNLYRDGR

-416 RGVAEIVPRKN
+416 RGVAEIVPRTK
-427 VSTRK
+427 VSSRK
-432 RSGKRTPTEE
+432 RSGKTAKKD
-442 EDKGARGSLDRDI
+442 DKAAAEKSLDRDI

-535 LTPKVLGLVEM
+535 LTPKVLGLMEV

-562 TYSLEKDRARMHIVE
+562 MYSLEKDRARMHIVE

-591 LIRKSKDG
+591 MIRKSKDG
-599 KEAMEKLRE
+599 KEAMENLRE

-613 IVQSE
+613 TVQSE

-637 EERDQLLSSIKRN
+637 EERDQLLSSIKGN

-681 TIETDVS
+681 TIETDTS
-688 SSIQLEHEIPN
+688 SSIEVEHEIPN

-721 VRRRGTRGRSMSKLK
+721 AQRRGTRGKSMSKLK

-753 FLFTD
+753 FFFTD
-758 KGNVFTMRAFDIP
+758 KGNVLTVRAFDIP
-771 EASTTAQGTPFTRFI
+771 EASTTAQGTPFTRFV

-798 SLEPSDSMEKKTVK
+798 SLEPSALMKKKTPN
-812 ELKEGEDDDDDDDE
+812 EPQEGEDED

-832 VTLNGVMK
+832 ITLNGVIK
-840 KVSTKEFAS
+840 KVSAKEFAS

-872 RNGDSVL
+872 KNGDSVL
-879 VGATDGMLIRF
+879 VGATDGTLIRF
-890 DVDSVRTLRRMS
+890 DVDSVRKLGRMS
-902 RGVRAINLKK
+902 RGVRAISLKEIK
-912 ASKAKDVEE
+912 SSSKEASKAKGA
-921 QEEEEEDGDDD
+921 EEEDDDENDDDDDDD

-938 DDDDEDE
+938 DDEDDEG
-945 DEDNDDN
+945 DDN
-952 EGENEIVDSAND
+952 EEEEQEEENDILDFGNDD
-964 DEPLVASVEHFKG
+964 DEPLVASVEHFEG
-977 GETKVAG
+977 GAAKVAG

-1014 SDFKTQLRGGAGI
+1014 SDFKTQIRGGAGI
-1027 RGIKFKGEDSL
+1027 RGIKFNSGDSL

-1084 LMKLKKEDTIN
+1084 LMKLKKEDAIK
-1095 SFAVIPAATEE
+1095 SFAVIPAATAE

>member
-1 MTRRTTTT
+1 MISTAT
-9 PFLRPS
+9 PKPFEKIIRF
-15 SPPLAM
+15 
-21 MMMMR
+21 
-26 RGRRHI
+26 G
-32 EEFALTHQRWCQ
+32 
-44 AAKNASCRRRR
+44 
-55 GLTTCATQ
+55 
-63 SRGGGGEERER
+63 
-74 ATTTTRPPLCG
+74 
-85 ASPLCASALRKSSLS
+85 
-100 LLVCGKKVERGR
+100 V
-112 GRDKTR
+112 R
-118 TFASSSSS
+118 TFAASSSSS
-126 AGTGDGVG
+126 DDGG
-134 GDAGNGGNNGNG
+134 GGGGNKSSFVK
-146 NAAALYAEGEG
+146 EEEEEFSS
-157 GGDNIVDLELHVEAR
+157 DSNIVDLELHVEAR

-357 KGEEVKLEEL
+357 KGEQVKLEEL
-367 LKVMPGPDFPTGGVI
+367 LRVMPGPDFPTGGVI
-382 FADNNDA
+382 FADNKDA
-389 NNDNSR
+389 NDNNNNDKNDSGR
-395 SRSNK
+395 STSNR
-400 NALRDLYRDGR
+400 NALRNLYRDGR

-416 RGVAEIVPRKN
+416 RGVAEIVPRTK
-427 VSTRK
+427 VSSRK
-432 RSGKRTPTEE
+432 RSGKTAKKD
-442 EDKGARGSLDRDI
+442 DKAAAEKSLDRDI

-535 LTPKVLGLVEM
+535 LTPKVLGLMEV

-562 TYSLEKDRARMHIVE
+562 MYSLEKDRARMHIVE

-591 LIRKSKDG
+591 MIRKSKDG
-599 KEAMEKLRE
+599 KEAMENLRE

-613 IVQSE
+613 TVQSE

-637 EERDQLLSSIKRN
+637 EERDQLLSSIKGN

-681 TIETDVS
+681 TIETDTS
-688 SSIQLEHEIPN
+688 SSIEVEHEIPN

-721 VRRRGTRGRSMSKLK
+721 AQRRGTRGKSMSKLK

-753 FLFTD
+753 FFFTD
-758 KGNVFTMRAFDIP
+758 KGNVLTVRAFDIP
-771 EASTTAQGTPFTRFI
+771 EASTTAQGTPFTRFV

-798 SLEPSDSMEKKTVK
+798 SLEPSALMKKKTPN
-812 ELKEGEDDDDDDDE
+812 EPQEGEDED

-832 VTLNGVMK
+832 ITLNGVIK
-840 KVSTKEFAS
+840 KVSAKEFSS

-872 RNGDSVL
+872 KNGDSVL
-879 VGATDGMLIRF
+879 VGATDGTLIRF
-890 DVDSVRTLRRMS
+890 DVDSVRKLGRMS
-902 RGVRAINLKK
+902 RGVRAISLKEIK
-912 ASKAKDVEE
+912 SSSKGASKAKGV
-921 QEEEEEDGDDD
+921 EEEDDDEND
-932 FIIQAE
+932 DEFIIQAE
-938 DDDDEDE
+938 DDEDDEG
-945 DEDNDDN
+945 DDN
-952 EGENEIVDSAND
+952 EEEEQEEENDILDFGNDD
-964 DEPLVASVEHFKG
+964 DEPLVAFVEHFEG
-977 GETKVAG
+977 GAAKVAG

-1014 SDFKTQLRGGAGI
+1014 SDFKTQIRGGAGI
-1027 RGIKFKGEDSL
+1027 RGIKFNSGDSL

-1084 LMKLKKEDTIN
+1084 LMKLKKEDAIK
-1095 SFAVIPAATEE
+1095 SFAVIPAATTAE

>member
-1 MTRRTTTT
+1 M
-9 PFLRPS
+9 
-15 SPPLAM
+15 
-21 MMMMR
+21 
-26 RGRRHI
+26 
-32 EEFALTHQRWCQ
+32 
-44 AAKNASCRRRR
+44 RRR
-55 GLTTCATQ
+55 GSSSVVLRMLSSSSKTTMMSTTATP
-63 SRGGGGEERER
+63 
-74 ATTTTRPPLCG
+74 RPFEKII
-85 ASPLCASALRKSSLS
+85 SSSLS
-100 LLVCGKKVERGR
+100 LSLLSFSSRRQRGEEEEQHRRRRRRVPPLYRHRKV
-112 GRDKTR
+112 R
-118 TFASSSSS
+118 TFAASSSSS
-126 AGTGDGVG
+126 DDGG
-134 GDAGNGGNNGNG
+134 GGGGGNKSSTFVK
-146 NAAALYAEGEG
+146 EGEEFSS
-157 GGDNIVDLELHVEAR
+157 DSNIVDLELHVEAR

-357 KGEEVKLEEL
+357 KGEQVKLEEL
-367 LKVMPGPDFPTGGVI
+367 LRVMPGPDFPTGGVI
-382 FADNNDA
+382 FADNKDA
-389 NNDNSR
+389 NNDNNNNDKNDSGR
-395 SRSNK
+395 STSNR
-400 NALRDLYRDGR
+400 NALRNLYRDGR

-416 RGVAEIVPRKN
+416 RGVAEIVPRTK
-427 VSTRK
+427 VSSRK
-432 RSGKRTPTEE
+432 RSGKTAKKD
-442 EDKGARGSLDRDI
+442 DKAAAEKSLDRDI

-535 LTPKVLGLVEM
+535 LTPKVLGLMEV

-562 TYSLEKDRARMHIVE
+562 MYSLEKDRARMHIVE

-591 LIRKSKDG
+591 MIRKSKDG
-599 KEAMEKLRE
+599 KEAMENLRE

-613 IVQSE
+613 TVQSE

-637 EERDQLLSSIKRN
+637 EERDQLLSSIKGN

-681 TIETDVS
+681 TIETDTS
-688 SSIQLEHEIPN
+688 SSIEVEHEIPN

-721 VRRRGTRGRSMSKLK
+721 AQRRGTRGKSMSKLK

-753 FLFTD
+753 FFFTD
-758 KGNVFTMRAFDIP
+758 KGNVLTVRAFDIP
-771 EASTTAQGTPFTRFI
+771 EASTTAQGTPFTRFV

-798 SLEPSDSMEKKTVK
+798 SLEPSALMKKKTPN
-812 ELKEGEDDDDDDDE
+812 EPQEGEDED

-832 VTLNGVMK
+832 ITLNGVIK
-840 KVSTKEFAS
+840 KVSAKEFAS

-872 RNGDSVL
+872 KNGDSVL
-879 VGATDGMLIRF
+879 VGATDGTLIRF
-890 DVDSVRTLRRMS
+890 DVDSVRKLGRMS
-902 RGVRAINLKK
+902 RGVRAISLKEIK
-912 ASKAKDVEE
+912 SSSKGASKAKGVEE
-921 QEEEEEDGDDD
+921 DDENDDDDDD

-938 DDDDEDE
+938 DDEDDEG
-945 DEDNDDN
+945 DDN
-952 EGENEIVDSAND
+952 EEEEQEEENDILDFGNDD
-964 DEPLVASVEHFKG
+964 DEPLVASVEHFEG
-977 GETKVAG
+977 GAAKVAG

-1014 SDFKTQLRGGAGI
+1014 SEFKTQIRGGAGI
-1027 RGIKFKGEDSL
+1027 RGIKFNSGDSL

-1084 LMKLKKEDTIN
+1084 LMKLKKEDAIK
-1095 SFAVIPAATEE
+1095 SFAVIPAATAE

>member
-1 MTRRTTTT
+1 MMSTTTAT
-9 PFLRPS
+9 PTKPFEIIRRFGGPS
-15 SPPLAM
+15 
-21 MMMMR
+21 
-26 RGRRHI
+26 
-32 EEFALTHQRWCQ
+32 
-44 AAKNASCRRRR
+44 
-55 GLTTCATQ
+55 
-63 SRGGGGEERER
+63 
-74 ATTTTRPPLCG
+74 
-85 ASPLCASALRKSSLS
+85 SSLS
-100 LLVCGKKVERGR
+100 LSSLSFSRRQRGEEEQHHRHHRRRVPPPYHHHHRKV
-112 GRDKTR
+112 R
-118 TFASSSSS
+118 TFAAASSSSS
-126 AGTGDGVG
+126 DDGG
-134 GDAGNGGNNGNG
+134 GGGGGGGNKSSTF
-146 NAAALYAEGEG
+146 ADEEEEEFSS
-157 GGDNIVDLELHVEAR
+157 DSNIVDLELHVEAR

-357 KGEEVKLEEL
+357 KGEQVKLEEL
-367 LKVMPGPDFPTGGVI
+367 LRVMPGPDFPTGGVI
-382 FADNNDA
+382 FADNKDA
-389 NNDNSR
+389 NNDNNNNNDKNDSGR
-395 SRSNK
+395 STSNR
-400 NALRDLYRDGR
+400 NALRNLYRDGR

-416 RGVAEIVPRKN
+416 RGVAEIVPRTK
-427 VSTRK
+427 VSSRK
-432 RSGKRTPTEE
+432 RSGKTAKKD
-442 EDKGARGSLDRDI
+442 DKAAAEKSLNRDI

-535 LTPKVLGLVEM
+535 LTPKVLGLMEV

-562 TYSLEKDRARMHIVE
+562 MYSLEKDRARMHIVE

-591 LIRKSKDG
+591 MIRKSKDG
-599 KEAMEKLRE
+599 KEAMENLRE

-613 IVQSE
+613 TVQSE

-637 EERDQLLSSIKRN
+637 EERDQLLSSIKGN

-681 TIETDVS
+681 TIETDTS
-688 SSIQLEHEIPN
+688 SSIEVEHEIPN

-721 VRRRGTRGRSMSKLK
+721 AQRRGTRGKSMSKLK

-753 FLFTD
+753 FFFTD
-758 KGNVFTMRAFDIP
+758 KGNVLTVRAFDIP
-771 EASTTAQGTPFTRFI
+771 EASTTAQGTPFTRFV

-798 SLEPSDSMEKKTVK
+798 SLEPSALMKKKTPN
-812 ELKEGEDDDDDDDE
+812 EPQEGEDED

-832 VTLNGVMK
+832 ITLNGVIK
-840 KVSTKEFAS
+840 KVSAKEFAS

-872 RNGDSVL
+872 KNGDSVL
-879 VGATDGMLIRF
+879 VGATDGTLIRF
-890 DVDSVRTLRRMS
+890 DVDSVRKLGRMS
-902 RGVRAINLKK
+902 RGVRAISLKEIK
-912 ASKAKDVEE
+912 SSSKGASKAKGVEE
-921 QEEEEEDGDDD
+921 DDDDENDDDDDDD

-938 DDDDEDE
+938 DDEDDEG
-945 DEDNDDN
+945 DDN
-952 EGENEIVDSAND
+952 EEEEQEEENDILDFGNDD
-964 DEPLVASVEHFKG
+964 DEPLVASVEHFEG
-977 GETKVAG
+977 GAAKVAG

-1014 SDFKTQLRGGAGI
+1014 SDFKTQIRGGAGI
-1027 RGIKFKGEDSL
+1027 RGIKFNSGDSL

-1084 LMKLKKEDTIN
+1084 LMKLKKEDAIK
-1095 SFAVIPAATEE
+1095 SFAVIPAATAE

>member
-1 MTRRTTTT
+1 
-9 PFLRPS
+9 
-15 SPPLAM
+15 
-21 MMMMR
+21 MR
-26 RGRRHI
+26 RRSSSVVLRM
-32 EEFALTHQRWCQ
+32 LSSSS
-44 AAKNASCRRRR
+44 K
-55 GLTTCATQ
+55 TTMMSTTATP
-63 SRGGGGEERER
+63 
-74 ATTTTRPPLCG
+74 RPFEKII
-85 ASPLCASALRKSSLS
+85 SSSLS
-100 LLVCGKKVERGR
+100 LSLLSFSSRRQRGEEEEQHRRRRRRVPPLYHHRKV
-112 GRDKTR
+112 R
-118 TFASSSSS
+118 TFAASSSSS
-126 AGTGDGVG
+126 DDGG
-134 GDAGNGGNNGNG
+134 GGGGGNKSSTFVK
-146 NAAALYAEGEG
+146 EGEEFSS
-157 GGDNIVDLELHVEAR
+157 DSNIVDLELHVEAR

-357 KGEEVKLEEL
+357 KGEQVKLEEL
-367 LKVMPGPDFPTGGVI
+367 LRVMPGPDFPTGGVI
-382 FADNNDA
+382 FADNKDA
-389 NNDNSR
+389 NNDNNNNDKNDSGR
-395 SRSNK
+395 STSNR
-400 NALRDLYRDGR
+400 NALRNLYRDGR

-416 RGVAEIVPRKN
+416 RGVAEIVPRTK
-427 VSTRK
+427 VSSRK
-432 RSGKRTPTEE
+432 RSGKTAKKD
-442 EDKGARGSLDRDI
+442 DKAAAEKSLDRDI

-535 LTPKVLGLVEM
+535 LTPKVLGLMEV

-562 TYSLEKDRARMHIVE
+562 MYSLEKDRARMHIVE

-591 LIRKSKDG
+591 MIRKSKDG
-599 KEAMEKLRE
+599 KEAMENLRE

-613 IVQSE
+613 TVQSE

-637 EERDQLLSSIKRN
+637 EERDQLLSSIKGN

-681 TIETDVS
+681 TIETDTS
-688 SSIQLEHEIPN
+688 SSIEVEHEIPN

-721 VRRRGTRGRSMSKLK
+721 AQRRGTRGKSMSKLK

-753 FLFTD
+753 FFFTD
-758 KGNVFTMRAFDIP
+758 KGNVLTVRAFDIP
-771 EASTTAQGTPFTRFI
+771 EASTTAQGTPFTRFV

-798 SLEPSDSMEKKTVK
+798 SLEPSALMKKKTPN
-812 ELKEGEDDDDDDDE
+812 EPQEGEDED

-832 VTLNGVMK
+832 ITLNGVIK
-840 KVSTKEFAS
+840 KVSAKEFAS

-872 RNGDSVL
+872 KNGDSVL
-879 VGATDGMLIRF
+879 VGATDGTLIRF
-890 DVDSVRTLRRMS
+890 DVDSVRKLGRMS
-902 RGVRAINLKK
+902 RGVRAISLKEIK
-912 ASKAKDVEE
+912 SSSKGASKAKGVEE
-921 QEEEEEDGDDD
+921 DDDDENDDDDDDD

-938 DDDDEDE
+938 DDEDDEG
-945 DEDNDDN
+945 DDN
-952 EGENEIVDSAND
+952 EEEEQEEGNDILDFGNDD
-964 DEPLVASVEHFKG
+964 DEPLVASVEHFEG
-977 GETKVAG
+977 GAAKVAG

-1014 SDFKTQLRGGAGI
+1014 SEFKTQIRGGAGI
-1027 RGIKFKGEDSL
+1027 RGIKFNSGDSL

-1084 LMKLKKEDTIN
+1084 LMKLKKEDAIK
-1095 SFAVIPAATEE
+1095 SFAVIPAATAE

>member
-1 MTRRTTTT
+1 MLQRGTLLLRDQSQRQRQQQQPLRRRRRRQG
-9 PFLRPS
+9 FG
-15 SPPLAM
+15 A
-21 MMMMR
+21 MMMR
-26 RGRRHI
+26 RSFLLLSSKTMMMMSTTATPTKPNFEIIRR
-32 EEFALTHQRWCQ
+32 F
-44 AAKNASCRRRR
+44 
-55 GLTTCATQ
+55 
-63 SRGGGGEERER
+63 GG
-74 ATTTTRPPLCG
+74 P
-85 ASPLCASALRKSSLS
+85 SSSLS
-100 LLVCGKKVERGR
+100 LSSNISFSRRLIGEEEQRHHRHRKV
-112 GRDKTR
+112 R
-118 TFASSSSS
+118 TFAAASSSSS
-126 AGTGDGVG
+126 SDDDGG
-134 GDAGNGGNNGNG
+134 GGKGGGGNKSSTF
-146 NAAALYAEGEG
+146 ADEEEEFSS
-157 GGDNIVDLELHVEAR
+157 DSNIVDLELHVEAR

-357 KGEEVKLEEL
+357 KGEQVKLEEL
-367 LKVMPGPDFPTGGVI
+367 LRVMPGPDFPTGGVI
-382 FADNNDA
+382 FADNKDA
-389 NNDNSR
+389 NNDNNNNDKNDSGR
-395 SRSNK
+395 STSNR
-400 NALRDLYRDGR
+400 NALRNLYRDGR

-416 RGVAEIVPRKN
+416 RGVAEIVPRTK
-427 VSTRK
+427 VSSRK
-432 RSGKRTPTEE
+432 RSGKTAKKD
-442 EDKGARGSLDRDI
+442 DKAAAEKSLDRDI

-535 LTPKVLGLVEM
+535 LTPKVLGLMEV

-562 TYSLEKDRARMHIVE
+562 MYSLEKDRARMHIVE

-591 LIRKSKDG
+591 MIRKSKDG
-599 KEAMEKLRE
+599 KEAMENLRE

-613 IVQSE
+613 TVQSE

-637 EERDQLLSSIKRN
+637 EERDQLLSSIKGN

-681 TIETDVS
+681 TIETDTS
-688 SSIQLEHEIPN
+688 SSIEVEHEIPN

-721 VRRRGTRGRSMSKLK
+721 AQRRGTRGKSMSKLK

-753 FLFTD
+753 FFFTD
-758 KGNVFTMRAFDIP
+758 KGNVLTVRAFDIP
-771 EASTTAQGTPFTRFI
+771 EASTTAQGTPFTRFV

-798 SLEPSDSMEKKTVK
+798 SLEPSALMKKKTPN
-812 ELKEGEDDDDDDDE
+812 EPQEGEDEDE
-826 ETFLVM
+826 IFLVM
-832 VTLNGVMK
+832 ITLNGVIK
-840 KVSTKEFAS
+840 KVSAKEFAS

-872 RNGDSVL
+872 KNGDSVL
-879 VGATDGMLIRF
+879 VGATDGTLIRF
-890 DVDSVRTLRRMS
+890 DVDSVRKLGRMS
-902 RGVRAINLKK
+902 RGVRAISLKEIK
-912 ASKAKDVEE
+912 SSSKEASKAKGA
-921 QEEEEEDGDDD
+921 EEEDDDENDDDDDDD

-938 DDDDEDE
+938 DDEDDEG
-945 DEDNDDN
+945 DDN
-952 EGENEIVDSAND
+952 EEEEQEEENDILDFGNDD
-964 DEPLVASVEHFKG
+964 DEPLVASVEHFEG
-977 GETKVAG
+977 GAAKVAG

-1014 SDFKTQLRGGAGI
+1014 SDFKTQIRGGAGI
-1027 RGIKFKGEDSL
+1027 RGIKFNSGDSL

-1084 LMKLKKEDTIN
+1084 LMKLKKEDAIK
-1095 SFAVIPAATEE
+1095 SFAVIPAATAE

>member
-1 MTRRTTTT
+1 MLQRGTLLLRDQSQRQRQQPLRR
-9 PFLRPS
+9 
-15 SPPLAM
+15 
-21 MMMMR
+21 
-26 RGRRHI
+26 
-32 EEFALTHQRWCQ
+32 
-44 AAKNASCRRRR
+44 RRRR
-55 GLTTCATQ
+55 GGFGAMMRRSFLLSSKTMMMMSTTATPTKPTNFEII
-63 SRGGGGEERER
+63 RRFGG
-74 ATTTTRPPLCG
+74 P
-85 ASPLCASALRKSSLS
+85 SSSLS
-100 LLVCGKKVERGR
+100 LSSLSFSRRRGEEEQHNHRHRKV
-112 GRDKTR
+112 R
-118 TFASSSSS
+118 TFAAASSSSS
-126 AGTGDGVG
+126 DDDGG
-134 GDAGNGGNNGNG
+134 GKGGGNKSSTF
-146 NAAALYAEGEG
+146 ADEEEEFSS
-157 GGDNIVDLELHVEAR
+157 DSNIVDLELHVEAR

-357 KGEEVKLEEL
+357 KGEQVKLEEL
-367 LKVMPGPDFPTGGVI
+367 LRVMPGPDFPTGGVI
-382 FADNNDA
+382 FADNKDA
-389 NNDNSR
+389 NNDNNNNNDKNDSGR
-395 SRSNK
+395 STSNR
-400 NALRDLYRDGR
+400 NALRNLYRDGR

-416 RGVAEIVPRKN
+416 RGVAEIVPRTK
-427 VSTRK
+427 VSSRK
-432 RSGKRTPTEE
+432 RSGKTAKKD
-442 EDKGARGSLDRDI
+442 DKAAAEKSLDRDI

-535 LTPKVLGLVEM
+535 LTPKVLGLMEV

-562 TYSLEKDRARMHIVE
+562 MYSLEKDRARMHIVE

-591 LIRKSKDG
+591 MIRKSKDG
-599 KEAMEKLRE
+599 KEAMENLRE

-613 IVQSE
+613 TVQSE

-637 EERDQLLSSIKRN
+637 EERDQLLSSIKGN

-681 TIETDVS
+681 TIETDTS
-688 SSIQLEHEIPN
+688 SSIEVEHEIPN

-721 VRRRGTRGRSMSKLK
+721 AQRRGTRGKSMSKLK

-753 FLFTD
+753 FFFTD
-758 KGNVFTMRAFDIP
+758 KGNVLTVRAFDIP
-771 EASTTAQGTPFTRFI
+771 EASTTAQGTPFTRFV

-798 SLEPSDSMEKKTVK
+798 SLDPSALMKKKTPN
-812 ELKEGEDDDDDDDE
+812 EPQEGEDED

-832 VTLNGVMK
+832 ITLNGVIK
-840 KVSTKEFAS
+840 KVSAKEFAS

-872 RNGDSVL
+872 KNGDSVL
-879 VGATDGMLIRF
+879 VGATDGTLIRF
-890 DVDSVRTLRRMS
+890 DVDSVRKLGRMS
-902 RGVRAINLKK
+902 RGVRAISLKEIK
-912 ASKAKDVEE
+912 SSSKEASKAKGA
-921 QEEEEEDGDDD
+921 EEEDDDENDDDD

-938 DDDDEDE
+938 DDEDDEG
-945 DEDNDDN
+945 DDN
-952 EGENEIVDSAND
+952 EEEEQEEENDILDFGNDD
-964 DEPLVASVEHFKG
+964 DEPLVASVEHFEG
-977 GETKVAG
+977 GAAKVAG

-1014 SDFKTQLRGGAGI
+1014 SDFKTQIRGGAGI
-1027 RGIKFKGEDSL
+1027 RGIKFNSGDSL

-1084 LMKLKKEDTIN
+1084 LMKLKKEDAIK
-1095 SFAVIPAATEE
+1095 SFAVIPAATAE

>member
-1 MTRRTTTT
+1 MMRRS
-9 PFLRPS
+9 FLLS
-15 SPPLAM
+15 SKTM
-21 MMMMR
+21 MMMMSTTATPTKQNFEIIR
-26 RGRRHI
+26 R
-32 EEFALTHQRWCQ
+32 F
-44 AAKNASCRRRR
+44 
-55 GLTTCATQ
+55 
-63 SRGGGGEERER
+63 GG
-74 ATTTTRPPLCG
+74 P
-85 ASPLCASALRKSSLS
+85 SSSLS
-100 LLVCGKKVERGR
+100 LSSNISFSRRLIGEEEQHHHRHRKV
-112 GRDKTR
+112 R
-118 TFASSSSS
+118 TFAAASSSSS
-126 AGTGDGVG
+126 SSDDDGG
-134 GDAGNGGNNGNG
+134 GGGKGGGGNKSSTF
-146 NAAALYAEGEG
+146 AEEEEEFSS
-157 GGDNIVDLELHVEAR
+157 DSNIVDLELHVEAR

-357 KGEEVKLEEL
+357 KGEQVKLEEL
-367 LKVMPGPDFPTGGVI
+367 LRVMPGPDFPTGGVI
-382 FADNNDA
+382 FADNKDA
-389 NNDNSR
+389 NNDNNNNDKNDSGR
-395 SRSNK
+395 STSNR
-400 NALRDLYRDGR
+400 NALRNLYRDGR

-416 RGVAEIVPRKN
+416 RGVAEIVPRTK
-427 VSTRK
+427 VSSRK
-432 RSGKRTPTEE
+432 RSGKTAKKD
-442 EDKGARGSLDRDI
+442 DKAAAEKSLNRDI

-535 LTPKVLGLVEM
+535 LTPKVLGLMEV

-562 TYSLEKDRARMHIVE
+562 MYSLEKDRARMHIVE

-591 LIRKSKDG
+591 MIRKSKDG
-599 KEAMEKLRE
+599 KEAMENLRE

-613 IVQSE
+613 TVQSE

-637 EERDQLLSSIKRN
+637 EERDQLLSSIKGN

-681 TIETDVS
+681 TIETDTS
-688 SSIQLEHEIPN
+688 SSIEVEHEIPN

-721 VRRRGTRGRSMSKLK
+721 AQRRGTRGKSMSKLK

-753 FLFTD
+753 FFFTD
-758 KGNVFTMRAFDIP
+758 KGNVLTVRAFDIP
-771 EASTTAQGTPFTRFI
+771 EASTTAQGTPFTRFV

-798 SLEPSDSMEKKTVK
+798 SLEPSALMKKKTPN
-812 ELKEGEDDDDDDDE
+812 EPQEGEDED

-832 VTLNGVMK
+832 ITLNGVIK
-840 KVSTKEFAS
+840 KVSAKEFAS

-872 RNGDSVL
+872 KNGDSVL
-879 VGATDGMLIRF
+879 VGATDGTLIRF
-890 DVDSVRTLRRMS
+890 DVDSVRKLGRMS
-902 RGVRAINLKK
+902 RGVRAISLKEIKSSSKK
-912 ASKAKDVEE
+912 ASKAKGA
-921 QEEEEEDGDDD
+921 EEEDDDENDDDDDDD

-938 DDDDEDE
+938 DDEDDEG
-945 DEDNDDN
+945 DDN
-952 EGENEIVDSAND
+952 EEEEQEEENDILDFGNDD
-964 DEPLVASVEHFKG
+964 DEPLVASVEHFEG
-977 GETKVAG
+977 GAAKVAG

-1014 SDFKTQLRGGAGI
+1014 SDFKTQIRGGAGI
-1027 RGIKFKGEDSL
+1027 RGIKFNSGDSL

-1084 LMKLKKEDTIN
+1084 LMKLKKEDAIK
-1095 SFAVIPAATEE
+1095 SFAVIPAATAE

>member
-1 MTRRTTTT
+1 MMRRS
-9 PFLRPS
+9 FLLS
-15 SPPLAM
+15 SKTM
-21 MMMMR
+21 MMMSTTATPTKPNFEIIR
-26 RGRRHI
+26 R
-32 EEFALTHQRWCQ
+32 F
-44 AAKNASCRRRR
+44 
-55 GLTTCATQ
+55 
-63 SRGGGGEERER
+63 GG
-74 ATTTTRPPLCG
+74 P
-85 ASPLCASALRKSSLS
+85 SSSLS
-100 LLVCGKKVERGR
+100 LSSLSFSRRRGEEEQHHHRHRKV
-112 GRDKTR
+112 R
-118 TFASSSSS
+118 TFAAASSSSS
-126 AGTGDGVG
+126 SDDDGG
-134 GDAGNGGNNGNG
+134 GGKGGNKSSTF
-146 NAAALYAEGEG
+146 AEEEEEFSS
-157 GGDNIVDLELHVEAR
+157 DSNIVDLELHVEAR

-357 KGEEVKLEEL
+357 KGEQVKLEEL
-367 LKVMPGPDFPTGGVI
+367 LRVMPGPDFPTGGVI
-382 FADNNDA
+382 FADNKDA
-389 NNDNSR
+389 NNDNNNNNDKNDSGR
-395 SRSNK
+395 STSNR
-400 NALRDLYRDGR
+400 NALRNLYRDGR

-416 RGVAEIVPRKN
+416 RGVAEIVPRTK
-427 VSTRK
+427 VSSRK
-432 RSGKRTPTEE
+432 RSGKTAKKD
-442 EDKGARGSLDRDI
+442 DKAAAEKSLDRDI

-535 LTPKVLGLVEM
+535 LTPKVLGLMEV

-562 TYSLEKDRARMHIVE
+562 MYSLEKDRARMHIVE

-591 LIRKSKDG
+591 MIRKSKDG
-599 KEAMEKLRE
+599 KEAMENLRE

-613 IVQSE
+613 TVQSE

-637 EERDQLLSSIKRN
+637 EERDQLLSSIKGN

-681 TIETDVS
+681 TIETDTS
-688 SSIQLEHEIPN
+688 SSIEVEHEIPN

-721 VRRRGTRGRSMSKLK
+721 AQRRGTRGKTMSKLK

-753 FLFTD
+753 FFFTD
-758 KGNVFTMRAFDIP
+758 KGNVLTVRAFDIL
-771 EASTTAQGTPFTRFI
+771 EASTTAQGTPFTRFV

-798 SLEPSDSMEKKTVK
+798 SLEPSALMKKKTPN
-812 ELKEGEDDDDDDDE
+812 EPQEGEDED

-832 VTLNGVMK
+832 ITLNGVIK
-840 KVSTKEFAS
+840 KVSAKEFAS

-872 RNGDSVL
+872 KNGDSVL
-879 VGATDGMLIRF
+879 VGATDGTLIRF
-890 DVDSVRTLRRMS
+890 DVDSVRKLGRMS
-902 RGVRAINLKK
+902 RGVRAISLKEIK
-912 ASKAKDVEE
+912 SSSKGASKAKGV
-921 QEEEEEDGDDD
+921 EEEDDDENDDDDDD

-938 DDDDEDE
+938 DDEDDEG
-945 DEDNDDN
+945 DDN
-952 EGENEIVDSAND
+952 EEEQEEENNILDFGNDD
-964 DEPLVASVEHFKG
+964 DEPLVASVEHFEG
-977 GETKVAG
+977 GAAKVAG

-1014 SDFKTQLRGGAGI
+1014 SDFKTQIRGGAGI
-1027 RGIKFKGEDSL
+1027 RGIKFNSGDSL

-1084 LMKLKKEDTIN
+1084 LMKLKKEDAIK
-1095 SFAVIPAATEE
+1095 SFAVIPAATAK

>member
-1 MTRRTTTT
+1 MMRRS
-9 PFLRPS
+9 FLLS
-15 SPPLAM
+15 SKTM
-21 MMMMR
+21 MMMMSTTATPTKQNFEIIR
-26 RGRRHI
+26 R
-32 EEFALTHQRWCQ
+32 F
-44 AAKNASCRRRR
+44 
-55 GLTTCATQ
+55 
-63 SRGGGGEERER
+63 GG
-74 ATTTTRPPLCG
+74 P
-85 ASPLCASALRKSSLS
+85 SSSLS
-100 LLVCGKKVERGR
+100 LSSNISFSRRHIGEEEQRHHRHRKV
-112 GRDKTR
+112 R
-118 TFASSSSS
+118 TFAAASSSSS
-126 AGTGDGVG
+126 SDDDGG
-134 GDAGNGGNNGNG
+134 GKGGNKSSTF
-146 NAAALYAEGEG
+146 AEEEEEFSS
-157 GGDNIVDLELHVEAR
+157 DSNIVDLELHVEAR

-357 KGEEVKLEEL
+357 KGEQVKLEEL
-367 LKVMPGPDFPTGGVI
+367 LRVMPGPDFPTGGVI
-382 FADNNDA
+382 FADNKDA
-389 NNDNSR
+389 NNDNNNNDKNDSGR
-395 SRSNK
+395 STSNR
-400 NALRDLYRDGR
+400 NALRNLYRDGR

-416 RGVAEIVPRKN
+416 RGVAEIVPRTK
-427 VSTRK
+427 VSSRK
-432 RSGKRTPTEE
+432 RSGKTAKKD
-442 EDKGARGSLDRDI
+442 DKAAAEKSLDRDI

-535 LTPKVLGLVEM
+535 LTPKVLGLMEV

-562 TYSLEKDRARMHIVE
+562 MYSLEKDRARMHIVE

-591 LIRKSKDG
+591 MIRKSKDG
-599 KEAMEKLRE
+599 KEAMENLRE

-613 IVQSE
+613 TVQSE

-637 EERDQLLSSIKRN
+637 EERDQLLSSIKGN

-681 TIETDVS
+681 TIETDTS
-688 SSIQLEHEIPN
+688 SSIEVEHEIPN

-721 VRRRGTRGRSMSKLK
+721 AQRRGTRGKSMSKLK

-753 FLFTD
+753 FFFTD
-758 KGNVFTMRAFDIP
+758 KGNVLTVRAFDIP
-771 EASTTAQGTPFTRFI
+771 EASTTAQGTPFTRFV

-798 SLEPSDSMEKKTVK
+798 SLEPSALMKKKTPN
-812 ELKEGEDDDDDDDE
+812 EPQEGEDED

-832 VTLNGVMK
+832 ITLNGVIK
-840 KVSTKEFAS
+840 KVSAKEFAS

-872 RNGDSVL
+872 KNGDSVL
-879 VGATDGMLIRF
+879 VGATDGTLIRF
-890 DVDSVRTLRRMS
+890 DVDSVRKLGRMS
-902 RGVRAINLKK
+902 RGVRAISLKEIK
-912 ASKAKDVEE
+912 SSSKGASKAKGVEE
-921 QEEEEEDGDDD
+921 DDDDENDDDDDDD

-938 DDDDEDE
+938 DDEDDEG
-945 DEDNDDN
+945 DDN
-952 EGENEIVDSAND
+952 EEEEQEEGNDILDFGNDD
-964 DEPLVASVEHFKG
+964 DEPLVASVEHFEG
-977 GETKVAG
+977 GAAKVAG

-1014 SDFKTQLRGGAGI
+1014 SEFKTQIRGGAGI
-1027 RGIKFKGEDSL
+1027 RGIKFNSGDSL

-1084 LMKLKKEDTIN
+1084 LMKLKKEDAIK
-1095 SFAVIPAATEE
+1095 SFAVIPAATAE

>member
-1 MTRRTTTT
+1 
-9 PFLRPS
+9 
-15 SPPLAM
+15 
-21 MMMMR
+21 MR
-26 RGRRHI
+26 RRSSSVVLRM
-32 EEFALTHQRWCQ
+32 LSSSS
-44 AAKNASCRRRR
+44 K
-55 GLTTCATQ
+55 TTMMSTTATP
-63 SRGGGGEERER
+63 
-74 ATTTTRPPLCG
+74 RPFEKII
-85 ASPLCASALRKSSLS
+85 SSSLS
-100 LLVCGKKVERGR
+100 LSLLSFSSRRQRGEEEEQHRRRRRRVPPLYRHRKV
-112 GRDKTR
+112 R
-118 TFASSSSS
+118 TFAASSSSS
-126 AGTGDGVG
+126 DDGG
-134 GDAGNGGNNGNG
+134 GGGGGNKSSTFVK
-146 NAAALYAEGEG
+146 EGEEFSS
-157 GGDNIVDLELHVEAR
+157 DSNIVDLELHVEAR

-357 KGEEVKLEEL
+357 KGEQVKLEEL
-367 LKVMPGPDFPTGGVI
+367 LRVMPGPDFPTGGVI
-382 FADNNDA
+382 FADNKDA
-389 NNDNSR
+389 NNDNNNNDKNDSGR
-395 SRSNK
+395 STSNR
-400 NALRDLYRDGR
+400 NALRNLYRDGR

-416 RGVAEIVPRKN
+416 RGVAEIVPRTK
-427 VSTRK
+427 VSSRK
-432 RSGKRTPTEE
+432 RSGKTAKKD
-442 EDKGARGSLDRDI
+442 DKAAAEKSLDRDI

-535 LTPKVLGLVEM
+535 LTPKVLGLMEV

-562 TYSLEKDRARMHIVE
+562 MYSLEKDRARMHIVE

-591 LIRKSKDG
+591 MIRKSKDG
-599 KEAMEKLRE
+599 KEAMENLRE

-613 IVQSE
+613 TVQSE

-637 EERDQLLSSIKRN
+637 EERDQLLSSIKGN

-681 TIETDVS
+681 TIETDTS
-688 SSIQLEHEIPN
+688 SSIEVEHEIPN

-721 VRRRGTRGRSMSKLK
+721 AQRRGTRGKSMSKLK

-753 FLFTD
+753 FFFTD
-758 KGNVFTMRAFDIP
+758 KGNVLTVRAFDIP
-771 EASTTAQGTPFTRFI
+771 EASTTAQGTPFTRFV

-798 SLEPSDSMEKKTVK
+798 SLEPSALMKKKTPN
-812 ELKEGEDDDDDDDE
+812 EPQEGEDED

-832 VTLNGVMK
+832 ITLNGVIK
-840 KVSTKEFAS
+840 KVSAKEFAS

-872 RNGDSVL
+872 KNGDSVL
-879 VGATDGMLIRF
+879 VGATDGTLIRF
-890 DVDSVRTLRRMS
+890 DVDSVRKLGRMS
-902 RGVRAINLKK
+902 RGVRAISLKEIK
-912 ASKAKDVEE
+912 SSSKGASKAKGVEE
-921 QEEEEEDGDDD
+921 DDDDENDDDDDDD

-938 DDDDEDE
+938 DDEDDEG
-945 DEDNDDN
+945 DDN
-952 EGENEIVDSAND
+952 EEEEQEEGNDILDFGNDD
-964 DEPLVASVEHFKG
+964 DEPLVASVEHFEG
-977 GETKVAG
+977 GAAKVAG

-1014 SDFKTQLRGGAGI
+1014 SDFKTQIRGGAGI
-1027 RGIKFKGEDSL
+1027 RGIKFNSGDSL

-1084 LMKLKKEDTIN
+1084 LMKLKKEDAIK
-1095 SFAVIPAATEE
+1095 SFAVIPAATAE

>member
-1 MTRRTTTT
+1 MLQRGTLLLRDQSQRQRQQQQPLRRRRRRGG
-9 PFLRPS
+9 FG
-15 SPPLAM
+15 A
-21 MMMMR
+21 MMMR
-26 RGRRHI
+26 RSFLLSSKTMMMMSTTATPTKPNFEIIRR
-32 EEFALTHQRWCQ
+32 F
-44 AAKNASCRRRR
+44 
-55 GLTTCATQ
+55 
-63 SRGGGGEERER
+63 GG
-74 ATTTTRPPLCG
+74 P
-85 ASPLCASALRKSSLS
+85 SSSLS
-100 LLVCGKKVERGR
+100 LSSNISFSRRLIGEEEQRHHRHRKV
-112 GRDKTR
+112 R
-118 TFASSSSS
+118 TFAAASSSSS
-126 AGTGDGVG
+126 SDDDGG
-134 GDAGNGGNNGNG
+134 GKGGNKSSTF
-146 NAAALYAEGEG
+146 AEEEEEFSS
-157 GGDNIVDLELHVEAR
+157 DSNIVDLELHVEAR

-357 KGEEVKLEEL
+357 KGEQVKLEEL
-367 LKVMPGPDFPTGGVI
+367 LRVMPGPDFPTGGVI
-382 FADNNDA
+382 FADNKDA
-389 NNDNSR
+389 NNDNNNNNDKNDSGR
-395 SRSNK
+395 STSNR
-400 NALRDLYRDGR
+400 NALRNLYRDGR

-416 RGVAEIVPRKN
+416 RGVAEIVPRTK
-427 VSTRK
+427 VSSRK
-432 RSGKRTPTEE
+432 RSGKTAKKD
-442 EDKGARGSLDRDI
+442 DKAAAEKSLDRDI

-535 LTPKVLGLVEM
+535 LTPKVLGLMEV

-562 TYSLEKDRARMHIVE
+562 MYSLEKDRARMHIVE

-591 LIRKSKDG
+591 MIRKSKDG
-599 KEAMEKLRE
+599 KEAMENLRE

-613 IVQSE
+613 TVQSE

-637 EERDQLLSSIKRN
+637 EERDQLLSSIKGN

-681 TIETDVS
+681 TIETDTS
-688 SSIQLEHEIPN
+688 SSIEVEHEIPN

-721 VRRRGTRGRSMSKLK
+721 AQRRGTRGKSMSKLK

-753 FLFTD
+753 FFFTD
-758 KGNVFTMRAFDIP
+758 KGNVLTVRAFDIP
-771 EASTTAQGTPFTRFI
+771 EASTTAQGTPFTRFV

-798 SLEPSDSMEKKTVK
+798 SLEPSALMKKKTPN
-812 ELKEGEDDDDDDDE
+812 EPQEGEDED

-832 VTLNGVMK
+832 ITLNGVIK
-840 KVSTKEFAS
+840 KVSAKEFAS

-872 RNGDSVL
+872 KNGDSVL
-879 VGATDGMLIRF
+879 VGATDGTLIRF
-890 DVDSVRTLRRMS
+890 DVDSVRKLGRMS
-902 RGVRAINLKK
+902 RGVRAISLKEIK
-912 ASKAKDVEE
+912 SSSKEASKAKGA
-921 QEEEEEDGDDD
+921 EEEDDDENDDDDDDD

-938 DDDDEDE
+938 DDEDDEG
-945 DEDNDDN
+945 DDN
-952 EGENEIVDSAND
+952 EEEEQEEENDILDFGNDD
-964 DEPLVASVEHFKG
+964 DEPLVASVEHFEG
-977 GETKVAG
+977 GAAKVAG

-1014 SDFKTQLRGGAGI
+1014 SDFKTQIRGGAGI
-1027 RGIKFKGEDSL
+1027 RGIKFNSGDSL

-1084 LMKLKKEDTIN
+1084 LMKLKKEDAIK
-1095 SFAVIPAATEE
+1095 SFAVIPAATAE

>member
-1 MTRRTTTT
+1 MLQRGTLLLRDQSQRQRQQQQPLRRRRRRQG
-9 PFLRPS
+9 FG
-15 SPPLAM
+15 A
-21 MMMMR
+21 MMMR
-26 RGRRHI
+26 RSFLLSSKTMMMMSTTATPTKPNFEIIRR
-32 EEFALTHQRWCQ
+32 F
-44 AAKNASCRRRR
+44 
-55 GLTTCATQ
+55 
-63 SRGGGGEERER
+63 GG
-74 ATTTTRPPLCG
+74 P
-85 ASPLCASALRKSSLS
+85 SSSLS
-100 LLVCGKKVERGR
+100 LSSNISFSRRLIGEEEQRHHRHRKV
-112 GRDKTR
+112 R
-118 TFASSSSS
+118 TFAAASSSSS
-126 AGTGDGVG
+126 SDDDGG
-134 GDAGNGGNNGNG
+134 GGKGGGGNKSSTF
-146 NAAALYAEGEG
+146 ADEEEEFSS
-157 GGDNIVDLELHVEAR
+157 DSNIVDLELHVEAR

-357 KGEEVKLEEL
+357 KGEQVKLEEL
-367 LKVMPGPDFPTGGVI
+367 LRVMPGPDFPTGGVI
-382 FADNNDA
+382 FADNKDA
-389 NNDNSR
+389 NNDNNNNDKNDSGR
-395 SRSNK
+395 STSNR
-400 NALRDLYRDGR
+400 NALRNLYRDGR

-416 RGVAEIVPRKN
+416 RGVAEIVPRTK
-427 VSTRK
+427 VSSRK
-432 RSGKRTPTEE
+432 RSGKTAKKD
-442 EDKGARGSLDRDI
+442 DKAAAEKSLDRDI

-535 LTPKVLGLVEM
+535 LTPKVLGLMEV

-562 TYSLEKDRARMHIVE
+562 MYSLEKDRARMHIVE

-591 LIRKSKDG
+591 MIRKSKDG
-599 KEAMEKLRE
+599 KEAMENLRE

-613 IVQSE
+613 TVQSE

-637 EERDQLLSSIKRN
+637 EERDQLLSSIKGN

-681 TIETDVS
+681 TIETDTS
-688 SSIQLEHEIPN
+688 SSIEVEHEIPN

-721 VRRRGTRGRSMSKLK
+721 AQRRGTRGKSMSKLK

-753 FLFTD
+753 FFFTD
-758 KGNVFTMRAFDIP
+758 KGNVLTVRAFDIP
-771 EASTTAQGTPFTRFI
+771 EASTTAQGTPFTRFV

-798 SLEPSDSMEKKTVK
+798 SLEPSALMKKKTPN
-812 ELKEGEDDDDDDDE
+812 EPQEGEDEDE
-826 ETFLVM
+826 IFLVM
-832 VTLNGVMK
+832 ITLNGVIK
-840 KVSTKEFAS
+840 KVSAKEFAS

-872 RNGDSVL
+872 KNGDSVL
-879 VGATDGMLIRF
+879 VGATDGTLIRF
-890 DVDSVRTLRRMS
+890 DVDSVRKLGRMS
-902 RGVRAINLKK
+902 RGVRAISLKEIK
-912 ASKAKDVEE
+912 SSSKEASKAKGA
-921 QEEEEEDGDDD
+921 EEEDDDENDDDDDDD

-938 DDDDEDE
+938 DDEDDEG
-945 DEDNDDN
+945 DDN
-952 EGENEIVDSAND
+952 EEEEQEEENDILDFGNDD
-964 DEPLVASVEHFKG
+964 DEPLVASVEHFEG
-977 GETKVAG
+977 GAAKVAG

-1014 SDFKTQLRGGAGI
+1014 SDFKTQIRGGAGI
-1027 RGIKFKGEDSL
+1027 RGIKFNSGDSL

-1084 LMKLKKEDTIN
+1084 LMKLKKEDAIK
-1095 SFAVIPAATEE
+1095 SFAVIPAATAE

>member
-1 MTRRTTTT
+1 MMRRS
-9 PFLRPS
+9 FLLS
-15 SPPLAM
+15 SKTM
-21 MMMMR
+21 MMMMSTTATPTKPNFEIIR
-26 RGRRHI
+26 R
-32 EEFALTHQRWCQ
+32 F
-44 AAKNASCRRRR
+44 
-55 GLTTCATQ
+55 
-63 SRGGGGEERER
+63 GG
-74 ATTTTRPPLCG
+74 P
-85 ASPLCASALRKSSLS
+85 SSSLS
-100 LLVCGKKVERGR
+100 LSSLSFSRRQRGEEEQQYRHHRRRVPPPYHHHHRKV
-112 GRDKTR
+112 R
-118 TFASSSSS
+118 TFAAASSSSS
-126 AGTGDGVG
+126 SSSDDDGG
-134 GDAGNGGNNGNG
+134 GGGKGGGGNKSSTF
-146 NAAALYAEGEG
+146 AEEEEEFSS
-157 GGDNIVDLELHVEAR
+157 DSNIVDLELHVEAR

-357 KGEEVKLEEL
+357 KGEQVKLEEL
-367 LKVMPGPDFPTGGVI
+367 LRVMPGPDFPTGGVI
-382 FADNNDA
+382 FADNKDA
-389 NNDNSR
+389 NNDNNNNDKNDSGR
-395 SRSNK
+395 STSNR
-400 NALRDLYRDGR
+400 NALRNLYRDGR

-416 RGVAEIVPRKN
+416 RGVAEIVPRTK
-427 VSTRK
+427 VSSRK
-432 RSGKRTPTEE
+432 RSGKTAKKD
-442 EDKGARGSLDRDI
+442 DKAAAEKSLDRDI

-535 LTPKVLGLVEM
+535 LTPKVLGLMEV

-562 TYSLEKDRARMHIVE
+562 MYSLEKDRARMHIVE

-591 LIRKSKDG
+591 MIRKSKDG
-599 KEAMEKLRE
+599 KEAMENLRE

-613 IVQSE
+613 TVQSE

-637 EERDQLLSSIKRN
+637 EERDQLLSSIKGN

-681 TIETDVS
+681 TIETDTS
-688 SSIQLEHEIPN
+688 SSIEVEHEIPN

-721 VRRRGTRGRSMSKLK
+721 AQRRGTRGKSMSKLK

-753 FLFTD
+753 FFFTD
-758 KGNVFTMRAFDIP
+758 KGNVLTVRAFDIP
-771 EASTTAQGTPFTRFI
+771 EASTTAQGTPFTRFV

-798 SLEPSDSMEKKTVK
+798 SLEPSALMKKKTPN
-812 ELKEGEDDDDDDDE
+812 EPQEGEDED

-832 VTLNGVMK
+832 ITLNGVIK
-840 KVSTKEFAS
+840 KVSAKEFAS

-872 RNGDSVL
+872 KNGDSVL
-879 VGATDGMLIRF
+879 VGATDGTLIRF
-890 DVDSVRTLRRMS
+890 DVDSVRKLGRMS
-902 RGVRAINLKK
+902 RGVRAISLKEIK
-912 ASKAKDVEE
+912 SSSKGASKAKGVEE
-921 QEEEEEDGDDD
+921 DDDDD

-938 DDDDEDE
+938 DDEDDEG
-945 DEDNDDN
+945 DDN
-952 EGENEIVDSAND
+952 EEEEQEEENDILDFGNDD
-964 DEPLVASVEHFKG
+964 DEPLVASVEHFEG
-977 GETKVAG
+977 GAAKVAG

-1014 SDFKTQLRGGAGI
+1014 SDFKTQIRGGAGI
-1027 RGIKFKGEDSL
+1027 RGIKFNSGDSL

-1084 LMKLKKEDTIN
+1084 LMKLKKEDAIK
-1095 SFAVIPAATEE
+1095 SFAVIPAATAE

>member
-1 MTRRTTTT
+1 MMRRS
-9 PFLRPS
+9 FLLS
-15 SPPLAM
+15 SKTM
-21 MMMMR
+21 MMMMSTTATPTKQNFEIIR
-26 RGRRHI
+26 R
-32 EEFALTHQRWCQ
+32 F
-44 AAKNASCRRRR
+44 
-55 GLTTCATQ
+55 
-63 SRGGGGEERER
+63 GG
-74 ATTTTRPPLCG
+74 P
-85 ASPLCASALRKSSLS
+85 SSSLS
-100 LLVCGKKVERGR
+100 LSSNISFSRRLIGEEEQHHHRHRKV
-112 GRDKTR
+112 R
-118 TFASSSSS
+118 TFAAASSSSS
-126 AGTGDGVG
+126 SDDDGG
-134 GDAGNGGNNGNG
+134 GGNKSSTF
-146 NAAALYAEGEG
+146 AEEEEEFSS
-157 GGDNIVDLELHVEAR
+157 DSNIVDLELHVEAR

-357 KGEEVKLEEL
+357 KGEQVKLEEL
-367 LKVMPGPDFPTGGVI
+367 LRVMPGPDFPTGGVI
-382 FADNNDA
+382 FADNKDA
-389 NNDNSR
+389 NNDNNNNDKNDSGR
-395 SRSNK
+395 STSNR
-400 NALRDLYRDGR
+400 NALRNLYRDGR

-416 RGVAEIVPRKN
+416 RGVAEIVPRTK
-427 VSTRK
+427 VSSRK
-432 RSGKRTPTEE
+432 RSGKTAKKD
-442 EDKGARGSLDRDI
+442 DKAAAEKSLDRDI

-535 LTPKVLGLVEM
+535 LTPKVLGLMEV

-562 TYSLEKDRARMHIVE
+562 MYSLEKDRARMHIVE

-591 LIRKSKDG
+591 MIRKSKDG
-599 KEAMEKLRE
+599 KEAMENLRE

-613 IVQSE
+613 TVQSE

-637 EERDQLLSSIKRN
+637 EERDQLLSSIKGN

-681 TIETDVS
+681 TIETDTS
-688 SSIQLEHEIPN
+688 SSIEVEHEIPN

-721 VRRRGTRGRSMSKLK
+721 AQRRGTRGKSMSKLK

-753 FLFTD
+753 FFFTD
-758 KGNVFTMRAFDIP
+758 KGNVLTVRAFDIP
-771 EASTTAQGTPFTRFI
+771 EASTTAQGTPFTRFV

-798 SLEPSDSMEKKTVK
+798 SLEPSALMKKKTPN
-812 ELKEGEDDDDDDDE
+812 EPQEGEDED

-832 VTLNGVMK
+832 ITLNGVIK
-840 KVSTKEFAS
+840 KVSAKEFAS

-872 RNGDSVL
+872 KNGDSVL
-879 VGATDGMLIRF
+879 VGATDGTLIRF
-890 DVDSVRTLRRMS
+890 DVDSVRKLGRMS
-902 RGVRAINLKK
+902 RGVRAISLKEIK
-912 ASKAKDVEE
+912 SSSKGASKAKGVEE
-921 QEEEEEDGDDD
+921 DDDDENDDDDDDD

-938 DDDDEDE
+938 DDEDDEG
-945 DEDNDDN
+945 DDN
-952 EGENEIVDSAND
+952 EEEEQEEGNDILDFGNDD
-964 DEPLVASVEHFKG
+964 DEPLVASVEHFEG
-977 GETKVAG
+977 GAAKVAG

-1014 SDFKTQLRGGAGI
+1014 SDFKTQIRGGAGI
-1027 RGIKFKGEDSL
+1027 RGIKFNSGDSL

-1084 LMKLKKEDTIN
+1084 LMKLKKEDAIK
-1095 SFAVIPAATEE
+1095 SFAVIPAATAE

>member
-1 MTRRTTTT
+1 
-9 PFLRPS
+9 
-15 SPPLAM
+15 
-21 MMMMR
+21 MMR
-26 RGRRHI
+26 R
-32 EEFALTHQRWCQ
+32 
-44 AAKNASCRRRR
+44 R
-55 GLTTCATQ
+55 GSSSVVLRMLSSSSKTTMMSTTATP
-63 SRGGGGEERER
+63 
-74 ATTTTRPPLCG
+74 RPFEKII
-85 ASPLCASALRKSSLS
+85 SSSLS
-100 LLVCGKKVERGR
+100 LSLLSFSSRRQRGEEEEQHRRRRRRVPPLYRHRKV
-112 GRDKTR
+112 R
-118 TFASSSSS
+118 TFAASSSSS
-126 AGTGDGVG
+126 DDGG
-134 GDAGNGGNNGNG
+134 GGGGGNKSSTFVK
-146 NAAALYAEGEG
+146 EGEEFSS
-157 GGDNIVDLELHVEAR
+157 DSNIVDLELHVEAR

-357 KGEEVKLEEL
+357 KGEQVKLEEL
-367 LKVMPGPDFPTGGVI
+367 LRVMPGPDFPTGGVI
-382 FADNNDA
+382 FADNKDA
-389 NNDNSR
+389 NNDNNNNDKNDSGR
-395 SRSNK
+395 STSNR
-400 NALRDLYRDGR
+400 NALRNLYRDGR

-416 RGVAEIVPRKN
+416 RGVAEIVPRTK
-427 VSTRK
+427 VSSRK
-432 RSGKRTPTEE
+432 RSGKTAKKD
-442 EDKGARGSLDRDI
+442 DKAAAEKSLDRDI

-535 LTPKVLGLVEM
+535 LTPKVLGLMEV

-562 TYSLEKDRARMHIVE
+562 MYSLEKDRARMHIVE

-591 LIRKSKDG
+591 MIRKSKDG
-599 KEAMEKLRE
+599 KEAMENLRE

-613 IVQSE
+613 TVQSE

-637 EERDQLLSSIKRN
+637 EERDQLLSSIKGN

-681 TIETDVS
+681 TIETDTS
-688 SSIQLEHEIPN
+688 SSIEVEHEIPN

-721 VRRRGTRGRSMSKLK
+721 AQRRGTRGKSMSKLK

-753 FLFTD
+753 FFFTD
-758 KGNVFTMRAFDIP
+758 KGNVLTVRAFDIP
-771 EASTTAQGTPFTRFI
+771 EASTTAQGTPFTRFV

-798 SLEPSDSMEKKTVK
+798 SLEPSALMKKKTPN
-812 ELKEGEDDDDDDDE
+812 EPQEGEDED

-832 VTLNGVMK
+832 ITLNGVIK
-840 KVSTKEFAS
+840 KVSAKEFAS

-872 RNGDSVL
+872 KNGDSVL
-879 VGATDGMLIRF
+879 VGATDGTLIRF
-890 DVDSVRTLRRMS
+890 DVDSVRKLGRMS
-902 RGVRAINLKK
+902 RGVRAISLKEIK
-912 ASKAKDVEE
+912 SSSKEASKAKGA
-921 QEEEEEDGDDD
+921 EEEDDDENDDDDDDD

-938 DDDDEDE
+938 DDEDDEG
-945 DEDNDDN
+945 DDN
-952 EGENEIVDSAND
+952 EEEEQEEGNDILDFGNDD
-964 DEPLVASVEHFKG
+964 DEPLVASVEHFEG
-977 GETKVAG
+977 GAAKVAG

-1014 SDFKTQLRGGAGI
+1014 SEFKTQIRGGAGI
-1027 RGIKFKGEDSL
+1027 RGIKFNSGDSL

-1084 LMKLKKEDTIN
+1084 LMKLKKEDAIK
-1095 SFAVIPAATEE
+1095 SFAVIPAATAE

>member
-1 MTRRTTTT
+1 
-9 PFLRPS
+9 
-15 SPPLAM
+15 
-21 MMMMR
+21 MMR
-26 RGRRHI
+26 RS
-32 EEFALTHQRWCQ
+32 FLLSS
-44 AAKNASCRRRR
+44 K
-55 GLTTCATQ
+55 TTMMM
-63 SRGGGGEERER
+63 S
-74 ATTTTRPPLCG
+74 TTTATPTKPFEIIRRFGGP
-85 ASPLCASALRKSSLS
+85 SSSLS
-100 LLVCGKKVERGR
+100 LSSLSFSRRQRGEEEQQYRHHRRRVPPPYHHHHRKV
-112 GRDKTR
+112 R
-118 TFASSSSS
+118 TFAAASSSSS
-126 AGTGDGVG
+126 DDGG
-134 GDAGNGGNNGNG
+134 GGGGGGGGNKSSTF
-146 NAAALYAEGEG
+146 ADEEEEEFSS
-157 GGDNIVDLELHVEAR
+157 DSNIVDLELHVEAR

-357 KGEEVKLEEL
+357 KGEQVKLEEL
-367 LKVMPGPDFPTGGVI
+367 LRVMPGPDFPTGGVI
-382 FADNNDA
+382 FADNKDA
-389 NNDNSR
+389 NNDNNNNDKNDSGR
-395 SRSNK
+395 STSNR
-400 NALRDLYRDGR
+400 NALRNLYRDGR

-416 RGVAEIVPRKN
+416 RGVAEIVPRTK
-427 VSTRK
+427 VSSRK
-432 RSGKRTPTEE
+432 RSGKTAKKD
-442 EDKGARGSLDRDI
+442 DKAAAEKSLDRDI

-535 LTPKVLGLVEM
+535 LTPKVLGLMEV

-562 TYSLEKDRARMHIVE
+562 MYSLEKDRARMHIVE

-591 LIRKSKDG
+591 MIRKSKDG
-599 KEAMEKLRE
+599 KEAMENLRE

-613 IVQSE
+613 TVQSE

-637 EERDQLLSSIKRN
+637 EERDQLLSSIKGN

-681 TIETDVS
+681 TIETDTS
-688 SSIQLEHEIPN
+688 SSIEVEHEIPN

-721 VRRRGTRGRSMSKLK
+721 AQRRGTRGKSMSKLK

-753 FLFTD
+753 FFFTD
-758 KGNVFTMRAFDIP
+758 KGNVLTVRAFDIP
-771 EASTTAQGTPFTRFI
+771 EASTTAQGTPFTRFV

-798 SLEPSDSMEKKTVK
+798 SLEPSALMKKKTPN
-812 ELKEGEDDDDDDDE
+812 EPQEGEDED

-832 VTLNGVMK
+832 ITLNGVIK
-840 KVSTKEFAS
+840 KVSAKEFAS

-872 RNGDSVL
+872 KNGDSVL
-879 VGATDGMLIRF
+879 VGATDGTLIRF
-890 DVDSVRTLRRMS
+890 DVDSVRKLGRMS
-902 RGVRAINLKK
+902 RGVRAISLKEIK
-912 ASKAKDVEE
+912 SSSKGASKAKGVEE
-921 QEEEEEDGDDD
+921 DDDDENDDDDDDD

-938 DDDDEDE
+938 DDEDDEG
-945 DEDNDDN
+945 DDN
-952 EGENEIVDSAND
+952 EEEEQEEENDILDFGNDD
-964 DEPLVASVEHFKG
+964 DEPLVASVEHFEG
-977 GETKVAG
+977 GAAKVAG

-1014 SDFKTQLRGGAGI
+1014 SEFKTQIRGGAGI
-1027 RGIKFKGEDSL
+1027 RGIKFNSGDSL

-1084 LMKLKKEDTIN
+1084 LMKLKKEDAIK
-1095 SFAVIPAATEE
+1095 SFAVIPAATAE

>member
-1 MTRRTTTT
+1 MLQRGTLLLRDQSQRQRQQQQPLRRRRRRQG
-9 PFLRPS
+9 FG
-15 SPPLAM
+15 A
-21 MMMMR
+21 MMMR
-26 RGRRHI
+26 RSFLLSSKTMMMMSTTATPTKPNFEIIRR
-32 EEFALTHQRWCQ
+32 F
-44 AAKNASCRRRR
+44 
-55 GLTTCATQ
+55 
-63 SRGGGGEERER
+63 GG
-74 ATTTTRPPLCG
+74 P
-85 ASPLCASALRKSSLS
+85 SSSLS
-100 LLVCGKKVERGR
+100 LSSNISFSRRLIGEEEQRHHRHRKV
-112 GRDKTR
+112 R
-118 TFASSSSS
+118 TFAAASSSSS
-126 AGTGDGVG
+126 SDDDGG
-134 GDAGNGGNNGNG
+134 GGKGGGGNKSSTF
-146 NAAALYAEGEG
+146 ADEEEEFSS
-157 GGDNIVDLELHVEAR
+157 DSNIVDLELHVEAR

-357 KGEEVKLEEL
+357 KGEQVKLEEL
-367 LKVMPGPDFPTGGVI
+367 LRVMPGPDFPTGGVI
-382 FADNNDA
+382 FADNKDA
-389 NNDNSR
+389 NNDNNNNNDKNDSGR
-395 SRSNK
+395 STSNR
-400 NALRDLYRDGR
+400 NALRNLYRDGR

-416 RGVAEIVPRKN
+416 RGVAEIVPRTK
-427 VSTRK
+427 VSSRK
-432 RSGKRTPTEE
+432 RSGKTAKKD
-442 EDKGARGSLDRDI
+442 DKAAAEKSLDRDI

-485 ADVRDESDRDGVRV
+485 ADVRDESDRDGIRV

-535 LTPKVLGLVEM
+535 LTPKVLGLMEV

-562 TYSLEKDRARMHIVE
+562 MYSLEKDRARMHIVE

-591 LIRKSKDG
+591 MIRKSKDG
-599 KEAMEKLRE
+599 KEAMENLRE

-613 IVQSE
+613 TVQSE

-637 EERDQLLSSIKRN
+637 EERDQLLSSIKGN

-681 TIETDVS
+681 TIETDTS
-688 SSIQLEHEIPN
+688 SSIEVEHEIPN

-721 VRRRGTRGRSMSKLK
+721 AQRRGTRGKSMSKLK

-753 FLFTD
+753 FFFTD
-758 KGNVFTMRAFDIP
+758 KGNVLTVRAFDIP
-771 EASTTAQGTPFTRFI
+771 EASTTAQGTPFTRFV

-798 SLEPSDSMEKKTVK
+798 SLEPSALMKKKTPN
-812 ELKEGEDDDDDDDE
+812 EPQEGEDED

-832 VTLNGVMK
+832 ITLNGVIK
-840 KVSTKEFAS
+840 KVSAKEFAS

-872 RNGDSVL
+872 KNGDSVL
-879 VGATDGMLIRF
+879 VGATDGTLIRF
-890 DVDSVRTLRRMS
+890 DVDSVRKLGRMS
-902 RGVRAINLKK
+902 RGVRAISLKEIK
-912 ASKAKDVEE
+912 SSSKEASKAKGA
-921 QEEEEEDGDDD
+921 EEEDDDENDDDDDDD

-938 DDDDEDE
+938 DDEDDEG
-945 DEDNDDN
+945 DDN
-952 EGENEIVDSAND
+952 EEEEQEEENDILDFGNDD
-964 DEPLVASVEHFKG
+964 DEPLVASVEHFEG
-977 GETKVAG
+977 GAAKVAG

-1014 SDFKTQLRGGAGI
+1014 SDFKTQIRGGAGI
-1027 RGIKFKGEDSL
+1027 RGIKFNSGDSL

-1084 LMKLKKEDTIN
+1084 LMKLKKEDAIK
-1095 SFAVIPAATEE
+1095 SFAVIPAATAE

>member
-1 MTRRTTTT
+1 M
-9 PFLRPS
+9 
-15 SPPLAM
+15 
-21 MMMMR
+21 
-26 RGRRHI
+26 
-32 EEFALTHQRWCQ
+32 
-44 AAKNASCRRRR
+44 RRR
-55 GLTTCATQ
+55 GSSSVVLRMLSSSSKTTMMISTTATP
-63 SRGGGGEERER
+63 
-74 ATTTTRPPLCG
+74 RPFEKII
-85 ASPLCASALRKSSLS
+85 SSSLS
-100 LLVCGKKVERGR
+100 LSLLSFSSRRQRGEEEEQHRRRRRRVPPLYRHRKV
-112 GRDKTR
+112 R
-118 TFASSSSS
+118 TFAAASSSSS
-126 AGTGDGVG
+126 SDDDGG
-134 GDAGNGGNNGNG
+134 GGNKSSTFVK
-146 NAAALYAEGEG
+146 EGEEFSS
-157 GGDNIVDLELHVEAR
+157 DSNIVDLELHVEAR

-357 KGEEVKLEEL
+357 KGEQVKLEEL
-367 LKVMPGPDFPTGGVI
+367 LRVMPGPDFPTGGVI
-382 FADNNDA
+382 FADNKDA
-389 NNDNSR
+389 NNDNNNNNDKNDSGR
-395 SRSNK
+395 STSNR
-400 NALRDLYRDGR
+400 NALRNLYRDGR
-411 GGVTL
+411 GGGTL
-416 RGVAEIVPRKN
+416 RGVAEIVPRTK
-427 VSTRK
+427 VSSRK
-432 RSGKRTPTEE
+432 RSGKTAKKD
-442 EDKGARGSLDRDI
+442 DKAAAEKSLDRDI

-535 LTPKVLGLVEM
+535 LTPKVLGLMEV

-562 TYSLEKDRARMHIVE
+562 MYSLEKDRARMHIVE

-591 LIRKSKDG
+591 MIRKSKDG
-599 KEAMEKLRE
+599 KEAMENLRE

-613 IVQSE
+613 TVQSE

-637 EERDQLLSSIKRN
+637 EERDQLLSSIKGN

-681 TIETDVS
+681 TIETDTS
-688 SSIQLEHEIPN
+688 SSIEVEHEIPN

-721 VRRRGTRGRSMSKLK
+721 AQRRGTRGKSMSKLK

-753 FLFTD
+753 FFFTD
-758 KGNVFTMRAFDIP
+758 KGNVLTVRAFDIP
-771 EASTTAQGTPFTRFI
+771 EASTTAQGTPFTRFV

-798 SLEPSDSMEKKTVK
+798 SLEPSALMKKKTPN
-812 ELKEGEDDDDDDDE
+812 EPQEGEDED

-832 VTLNGVMK
+832 ITLNGVIK
-840 KVSTKEFAS
+840 KVSAKEFAS

-872 RNGDSVL
+872 KNGDSVL
-879 VGATDGMLIRF
+879 VGATDGTLIRF
-890 DVDSVRTLRRMS
+890 DVDSVRKLGRMS
-902 RGVRAINLKK
+902 RGVRAISLKEIK
-912 ASKAKDVEE
+912 SSSKEASKAKGA
-921 QEEEEEDGDDD
+921 EEEDDDENDDDDDDD

-938 DDDDEDE
+938 DDEDDEG
-945 DEDNDDN
+945 DDN
-952 EGENEIVDSAND
+952 EEEEQEEGNDILDFGNDD
-964 DEPLVASVEHFKG
+964 DEPLVASVEHFEG
-977 GETKVAG
+977 GAAKVAG

-1014 SDFKTQLRGGAGI
+1014 SEFKTQIRGGAGI
-1027 RGIKFKGEDSL
+1027 RGIKFNSGDSL

-1084 LMKLKKEDTIN
+1084 LMKLKKEDAIK
-1095 SFAVIPAATEE
+1095 SFAVIPAATAE

>member
-1 MTRRTTTT
+1 MISTTAT
-9 PFLRPS
+9 PRPFEKIIS
-15 SPPLAM
+15 
-21 MMMMR
+21 
-26 RGRRHI
+26 
-32 EEFALTHQRWCQ
+32 
-44 AAKNASCRRRR
+44 
-55 GLTTCATQ
+55 
-63 SRGGGGEERER
+63 
-74 ATTTTRPPLCG
+74 
-85 ASPLCASALRKSSLS
+85 SSLS
-100 LLVCGKKVERGR
+100 LSLLSFSSRRQRGEEEEQHRRRRRRVPPLYHHRKV
-112 GRDKTR
+112 R
-118 TFASSSSS
+118 TFAASSSSS
-126 AGTGDGVG
+126 GDGG
-134 GDAGNGGNNGNG
+134 GGGGGNKSSTFVK
-146 NAAALYAEGEG
+146 EGEEFSS
-157 GGDNIVDLELHVEAR
+157 DSNIVDLELHVEAR

-357 KGEEVKLEEL
+357 KGEQVKLEEL
-367 LKVMPGPDFPTGGVI
+367 LRVMPGPDFPTGGVI
-382 FADNNDA
+382 FADNKDA
-389 NNDNSR
+389 NNDNNNNDKNDSGR
-395 SRSNK
+395 STSNR
-400 NALRDLYRDGR
+400 NALRNLYRDGR

-416 RGVAEIVPRKN
+416 RGVAEIVPRTK
-427 VSTRK
+427 VSSRK
-432 RSGKRTPTEE
+432 RSGKTAKKD
-442 EDKGARGSLDRDI
+442 DKAAAEKSLDRDI

-535 LTPKVLGLVEM
+535 LTPKVLGLMEV

-562 TYSLEKDRARMHIVE
+562 MYSLEKDRARMHIVE

-591 LIRKSKDG
+591 MIRKSKDG
-599 KEAMEKLRE
+599 KEAMENLRE

-613 IVQSE
+613 TVQSE

-637 EERDQLLSSIKRN
+637 EERDQLLSSIKGN

-681 TIETDVS
+681 TIETDTS
-688 SSIQLEHEIPN
+688 SSIEVEHEIPN

-721 VRRRGTRGRSMSKLK
+721 AQRRGTRGKSMSKLK

-753 FLFTD
+753 FFFTD
-758 KGNVFTMRAFDIP
+758 KGNVLTVRAFDIP
-771 EASTTAQGTPFTRFI
+771 EASTTAQGTPFTRFV

-798 SLEPSDSMEKKTVK
+798 SLEPSALMKKKTPN
-812 ELKEGEDDDDDDDE
+812 EPQEGEDED

-832 VTLNGVMK
+832 ITLNGVIK
-840 KVSTKEFAS
+840 KVSAKEFAS

-872 RNGDSVL
+872 KNGDSVL
-879 VGATDGMLIRF
+879 VGATDGTLIRF
-890 DVDSVRTLRRMS
+890 DVDSVRKLGRMS
-902 RGVRAINLKK
+902 RGVRAISLKEIK
-912 ASKAKDVEE
+912 SSSKGASKVKGVEE
-921 QEEEEEDGDDD
+921 DDENDDDDDD

-938 DDDDEDE
+938 DDEDDEG
-945 DEDNDDN
+945 DDN
-952 EGENEIVDSAND
+952 EEEEQEEENDILDFGNDD
-964 DEPLVASVEHFKG
+964 DEPLVASVEHFEG
-977 GETKVAG
+977 GAAKVAG

-1014 SDFKTQLRGGAGI
+1014 SDFKTQIRGGAGI
-1027 RGIKFKGEDSL
+1027 RGIKFNSGDSL

-1084 LMKLKKEDTIN
+1084 LMKLKKEDAIK
-1095 SFAVIPAATEE
+1095 SFAVIPAATAE